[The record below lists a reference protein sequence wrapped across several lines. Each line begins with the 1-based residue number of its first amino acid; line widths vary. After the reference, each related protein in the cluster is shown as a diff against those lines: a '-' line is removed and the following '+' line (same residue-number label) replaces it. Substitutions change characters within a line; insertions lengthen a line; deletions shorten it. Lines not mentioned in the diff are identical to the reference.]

1 MKKKLGVII
10 TLLTLCICLMTP
22 QMHAQAASGKTTI
35 AVSSGSI
42 NIGQTVTV
50 TAKALSAS
58 GDSAYAN
65 MVLTYDAG
73 ILEFVSCTAT
83 YGGGGGSISVANDS
97 FSVTLKAISAGKA
110 SISLSATDG
119 VIFSTAEELDSMAG
133 SSTSVT
139 VNNEAAGSSTGNN
152 SSAGTTGG
160 NSAGTGSNNNTGSNT
175 NTAALSADN
184 SLKALTISPGTLSP
198 AFKGSTTKY
207 TATVDNSV
215 TSIAVS
221 ATPVNEKAT
230 IESVTGNTNLAVGA
244 NVVKI
249 VVKAENGTTA
259 TYKITVT
266 RQAAGNAGTT
276 GCETTTTGG
285 ENGDSENGDAETP
298 EDTEEVP
305 ATETPA
311 SQADVVINDT
321 TYHISDSF
329 TEEQIPADFT
339 EATVQFRGTEC
350 RGLTFNKGTISL
362 IYLETDNVDSTIGRF
377 FIYDETRDVVYDFMK
392 FTSGESSY
400 VIPLLAPLD
409 SVLPDSYVQVSLQMP
424 ESTVMTAY
432 QLPAAEGEEASDFYV
447 FYAVNQDGTEGWYQ
461 YDAAEGTY
469 QRVNGNITET
479 ADSSSDDLAEL
490 QSEYDELSRKYKD
503 AKSFSRNMIAVIIF
517 VLAVAV
523 VIGLNIIFFGRK
535 KKGKDELIEDDNVEL
550 EDAEYDEDTDED
562 LDEDE
567 VEDTENDKKHF
578 FGKFHGLRKKRN
590 NADDF
595 LMDEDEDFSENQIKK
610 NSTQADITIIGTQPE
625 ISQEKTIDLVLDEP
639 SQEKTKKAEK
649 IESERAKVKETKDAE
664 DDDYFDDEE
673 EYIEE
678 EHPINR
684 AYREWN
690 DYEDEFPAPVKK
702 TVTEQTSEKKSSEEN
717 QKTQPEK
724 NETSV
729 KKEKGLEVFDLND
742 L

>member
-22 QMHAQAASGKTTI
+22 QMHAKAASGKTTI
-35 AVSSGSI
+35 AVSAGSL

-65 MVLTYDAG
+65 MVLTYDAD
-73 ILEFVSCTAT
+73 ILEFVSCNAT
-83 YGGGGGSISVANDS
+83 YGGGGGSISVASDS
-97 FSVTLKAISAGKA
+97 FSVTLKAIAAGKA

-139 VNNEAAGSSTGNN
+139 VKNEAAG
-152 SSAGTTGG
+152 G
-160 NSAGTGSNNNTGSNT
+160 NSTNNGSSGSNGNAGNGSSSGTGSNNNTGSNT

-207 TATVDNSV
+207 TAAVDNSV

-230 IESVTGNTNLAVGA
+230 VESVTGNTNLAVGA

-266 RQAAGNAGTT
+266 RQAAGTT
-276 GCETTTTGG
+276 GSETTTTGG
-285 ENGDSENGDAETP
+285 ENGDDGNGDSETP
-298 EDTEEVP
+298 EDTEEVDT
-305 ATETPA
+305 TETPVSA
-311 SQADVVINDT
+311 ADVVINNT
-321 TYHISDSF
+321 TYHIADNF

-339 EATVQFRGTEC
+339 EATVNFRGTEC
-350 RGLTFNKGTISL
+350 RGLTFDKGTISL
-362 IYLETDNVDSTIGRF
+362 IYLETDNVDATTGRF

-392 FTSGESSY
+392 FTAGESSY

-409 SVLPDSYVQVSLQMP
+409 SVLPESYVQVSLQMP
-424 ESTVMTAY
+424 ENTVMTAY
-432 QLPAAEGEEASDFYV
+432 QLPVEDGEEASDFYI
-447 FYAVNQDGTEGWYQ
+447 FYGVNQDGTEGWYQ

-479 ADSSSDDLAEL
+479 ADSSSDDLAAL
-490 QSEYDELSRKYKD
+490 QSQYDELSKKYKD
-503 AKSFSRNMIAVIIF
+503 AKSFSRNMIAVLIF
-517 VLAVAV
+517 VLAIAV
-523 VIGLNIIFFGRK
+523 VIILNIMLFGRK
-535 KKGKDELIEDDNVEL
+535 KKGKDELLEDDNVEL
-550 EDAEYDEDTDED
+550 EDAEYDEDI
-562 LDEDE
+562 DEDE
-567 VEDTENDKKHF
+567 VEDTETDKKPL
-578 FGKFHGLRKKRN
+578 FGKFHGFRKKE
-590 NADDF
+590 DDS
-595 LMDEDEDFSENQIKK
+595 LLDEGD
-610 NSTQADITIIGTQPE
+610 E

-639 SQEKTKKAEK
+639 SQKKTKKAEK

-678 EHPINR
+678 DHPINR

-690 DYEDEFPAPVKK
+690 DYEDEIPAPVKK
-702 TVTEQTSEKKSSEEN
+702 TVTEQTSEQKSSEED

>member
-1 MKKKLGVII
+1 MESKMKKKLGVII

-22 QMHAQAASGKTTI
+22 QMHAKAASGKTTI
-35 AVSSGSI
+35 AVSAGSL

-73 ILEFVSCTAT
+73 ILEFVSCNAT
-83 YGGGGGSISVANDS
+83 YGGGGGSISVASDS
-97 FSVTLKAISAGKA
+97 FSVTLKAIAAGKA

-139 VNNEAAGSSTGNN
+139 VKNEAAG
-152 SSAGTTGG
+152 G
-160 NSAGTGSNNNTGSNT
+160 NSTNNGSSGSNGNAGNGSSSGTGSNNNTGSNT

-244 NVVKI
+244 NVVQI

-266 RQAAGNAGTT
+266 RQAAGTT
-276 GCETTTTGG
+276 GSETTTTGG
-285 ENGDSENGDAETP
+285 ENGDDGNGDSETP
-298 EDTEEVP
+298 EDTEEVDT
-305 ATETPA
+305 TETPVSA
-311 SQADVVINDT
+311 ADVVINNT
-321 TYHISDSF
+321 TYHIADNF

-339 EATVQFRGTEC
+339 EATVNFRGAEC

-362 IYLETDNVDSTIGRF
+362 IYLETDNVDATTGRF

-392 FTSGESSY
+392 FTAGESSY

-409 SVLPDSYVQVSLQMP
+409 SVLPESYVQVSLQMP
-424 ESTVMTAY
+424 ENTVMTAY
-432 QLPAAEGEEASDFYV
+432 QLPVEDGEEASDFYI
-447 FYAVNQDGTEGWYQ
+447 FYGVNQDGTEGWYQ

-469 QRVNGNITET
+469 QRVNGNITEA
-479 ADSSSDDLAEL
+479 ADSSSDDLAAL
-490 QSEYDELSRKYKD
+490 QSEYDELSKKYKD

-517 VLAVAV
+517 VLAIAAV
-523 VIGLNIIFFGRK
+523 VILNIVLFGRK
-535 KKGKDELIEDDNVEL
+535 KKGKDELLEDDDSENE
-550 EDAEYDEDTDED
+550 ESEYESDE
-562 LDEDE
+562 EDE
-567 VEDTENDKKHF
+567 FVEKSPEAPMKNAEN
-578 FGKFHGLRKKRN
+578 
-590 NADDF
+590 
-595 LMDEDEDFSENQIKK
+595 
-610 NSTQADITIIGTQPE
+610 
-625 ISQEKTIDLVLDEP
+625 
-639 SQEKTKKAEK
+639 TKKASKAGQTARTNKAGKPKKAE
-649 IESERAKVKETKDAE
+649 ETEEAQEFEE
-664 DDDYFDDEE
+664 DEDDYFDDEE

-690 DYEDEFPAPVKK
+690 DYEDEIPSQSKK
-702 TVTEQTSEKKSSEEN
+702 PVTEETSEKESSTEN
-717 QKTQPEK
+717 VKMDEQQK
-724 NETSV
+724 NETSI
-729 KKEKGLEVFDLND
+729 KNEKGLEVFDLND

>member
-22 QMHAQAASGKTTI
+22 QMHAKAASGKTTI
-35 AVSSGSI
+35 AVSAGSL

-73 ILEFVSCTAT
+73 ILEFVSCNAT
-83 YGGGGGSISVANDS
+83 YGGGGGSISVASDS

-119 VIFSTAEELDSMAG
+119 VIYGTEEELDSMAG

-139 VNNEAAGSSTGNN
+139 VKNEAAGSNTGN
-152 SSAGTTGG
+152 
-160 NSAGTGSNNNTGSNT
+160 NNNTGSNT

-244 NVVKI
+244 NVVQI

-266 RQAAGNAGTT
+266 RQAAGTT
-276 GCETTTTGG
+276 GSETTTTGG
-285 ENGDSENGDAETP
+285 ENVDDGNGDSETP
-298 EDTEEVP
+298 EDTEEVDT
-305 ATETPA
+305 TETPVSA
-311 SQADVVINDT
+311 ADVVINNT
-321 TYHISDSF
+321 TYHIADNF

-339 EATVQFRGTEC
+339 EATVNFRGAEC

-362 IYLETDNVDSTIGRF
+362 IYLETDNVDATTGRF

-392 FTSGESSY
+392 FTAGESSY
-400 VIPLLAPLD
+400 AIPLLAPLD
-409 SVLPDSYVQVSLQMP
+409 SVLPESYVQVSLQMP
-424 ESTVMTAY
+424 ENTVMTAY
-432 QLPAAEGEEASDFYV
+432 QLPAEDGEEASDFYI
-447 FYAVNQDGTEGWYQ
+447 FYGVNQDGTEGWYQ

-479 ADSSSDDLAEL
+479 ADSSSDDLAAL
-490 QSEYDELSRKYKD
+490 QSEYDELSKKYKD
-503 AKSFSRNMIAVIIF
+503 AKSFSRNMIAVLIF
-517 VLAVAV
+517 VLAIAV
-523 VIGLNIIFFGRK
+523 VIILNIVLFGRK
-535 KKGKDELIEDDNVEL
+535 KKGKDELLEDDDSENE
-550 EDAEYDEDTDED
+550 ESEYESDE
-562 LDEDE
+562 EDE
-567 VEDTENDKKHF
+567 FVEKSPEAPMKNAEN
-578 FGKFHGLRKKRN
+578 
-590 NADDF
+590 
-595 LMDEDEDFSENQIKK
+595 
-610 NSTQADITIIGTQPE
+610 
-625 ISQEKTIDLVLDEP
+625 
-639 SQEKTKKAEK
+639 TKKASKAGQTARTNKAGKPKKAE
-649 IESERAKVKETKDAE
+649 ETEEAQEFEE
-664 DDDYFDDEE
+664 DEDDYFDDEE

-690 DYEDEFPAPVKK
+690 DYEDEIPSPSKK
-702 TVTEQTSEKKSSEEN
+702 PVTEEMSEKKSPIEN
-717 QKTQPEK
+717 EKMDVPQK
-724 NETSV
+724 NE
-729 KKEKGLEVFDLND
+729 KGMEVFDLND

>member
-22 QMHAQAASGKTTI
+22 QMHVQAASGKTTI
-35 AVSSGSI
+35 AVSASSL

-50 TAKALSAS
+50 TAKALGAS
-58 GDSAYAN
+58 GESAYAN
-65 MVLTYDAG
+65 MVLTYDAS

-97 FSVTLKAISAGKA
+97 FSVTLKAIAAGKA
-110 SISLSATDG
+110 SLSLSATDG
-119 VIFSTAEELDSMAG
+119 VIFSTAEELESMAG

-139 VNNEAAGSSTGNN
+139 VNNEASE
-152 SSAGTTGG
+152 
-160 NSAGTGSNNNTGSNT
+160 
-175 NTAALSADN
+175 SADN

-244 NVVKI
+244 NVVQI

-266 RQAAGNAGTT
+266 RQAAGTT
-276 GCETTTTGG
+276 GSETTATGG
-285 ENGDSENGDAETP
+285 ENGDDGNGDSETP
-298 EDTEEVP
+298 EDTEEVDT
-305 ATETPA
+305 TETQVSA
-311 SQADVVINDT
+311 ADVVINNT
-321 TYHISDSF
+321 TYHIADNF
-329 TEEQIPADFT
+329 TEEQIPADFI
-339 EATVQFRGTEC
+339 EATVNFRGTEC
-350 RGLTFNKGTISL
+350 RGLTFDKGTISL
-362 IYLETDNVDSTIGRF
+362 IYLETDNVDATTGRF

-392 FTSGESSY
+392 FTAGESSY

-409 SVLPDSYVQVSLQMP
+409 SVLPESYVQVSLQMP
-424 ESTVMTAY
+424 ENTVMTAY
-432 QLPAAEGEEASDFYV
+432 QLPVEDGEEASDFYI
-447 FYAVNQDGTEGWYQ
+447 FYGVNQDGTEGWYQ

-479 ADSSSDDLAEL
+479 ADSSSDDLAAL
-490 QSEYDELSRKYKD
+490 QSEYDELSKKYKD
-503 AKSFSRNMIAVIIF
+503 AKSFSRNMIAVLIF
-517 VLAVAV
+517 VLAIAV
-523 VIGLNIIFFGRK
+523 VIILNIVLFGRK
-535 KKGKDELIEDDNVEL
+535 KKGKDELLDDDDSENE
-550 EDAEYDEDTDED
+550 ESEYESDE
-562 LDEDE
+562 EDE
-567 VEDTENDKKHF
+567 FVEKAPEAPMKNAEN
-578 FGKFHGLRKKRN
+578 
-590 NADDF
+590 
-595 LMDEDEDFSENQIKK
+595 
-610 NSTQADITIIGTQPE
+610 
-625 ISQEKTIDLVLDEP
+625 
-639 SQEKTKKAEK
+639 TKKASKAGQTARTNKAGKPKKAE
-649 IESERAKVKETKDAE
+649 ETEEAQEFEE
-664 DDDYFDDEE
+664 DEDDYFDDEE

-690 DYEDEFPAPVKK
+690 DYEDEIPSPSKK
-702 TVTEQTSEKKSSEEN
+702 PVTEETSEKESSTEN
-717 QKTQPEK
+717 VKMDVPQK

-729 KKEKGLEVFDLND
+729 KNEKGMEVFDLND

>member
-22 QMHAQAASGKTTI
+22 QMHAKAASGKTTI
-35 AVSSGSI
+35 AVSVGSL

-73 ILEFVSCTAT
+73 ILEFVSCNAT
-83 YGGGGGSISVANDS
+83 YGGGGGSISVASDS

-119 VIFSTAEELDSMAG
+119 VIYGTEEELDSMAG

-139 VNNEAAGSSTGNN
+139 VKNEAAGSNTGN
-152 SSAGTTGG
+152 
-160 NSAGTGSNNNTGSNT
+160 NNNTGSNT

-266 RQAAGNAGTT
+266 RQAAGTT
-276 GCETTTTGG
+276 GSETTTTGG
-285 ENGDSENGDAETP
+285 ENGDDGNGDSETP
-298 EDTEEVP
+298 EDTEEVDT
-305 ATETPA
+305 TETPVSA
-311 SQADVVINDT
+311 ADVVINNT
-321 TYHISDSF
+321 TYHIADNF

-339 EATVQFRGTEC
+339 EATVNFRGTEC
-350 RGLTFNKGTISL
+350 RGLTFDKGTISL
-362 IYLETDNVDSTIGRF
+362 IYLETDNVDATTGRF

-392 FTSGESSY
+392 FTAGESSY

-409 SVLPDSYVQVSLQMP
+409 SVLPESYVQVSLQMP
-424 ESTVMTAY
+424 ENTVMTAY
-432 QLPAAEGEEASDFYV
+432 QLPVEDGEEASDFYI
-447 FYAVNQDGTEGWYQ
+447 FYGVNQDGTEGWYQ

-479 ADSSSDDLAEL
+479 ADSSSDDLAAL
-490 QSEYDELSRKYKD
+490 QSEYDELSKKYKD
-503 AKSFSRNMIAVIIF
+503 AKSFSRNMIAVLIF
-517 VLAVAV
+517 VLAIAV
-523 VIGLNIIFFGRK
+523 VIILNIVLFGRK
-535 KKGKDELIEDDNVEL
+535 KKGKDELL
-550 EDAEYDEDTDED
+550 EDNDSENEESEYESDE
-562 LDEDE
+562 EDE
-567 VEDTENDKKHF
+567 FVEKSPEAPMKNAEN
-578 FGKFHGLRKKRN
+578 
-590 NADDF
+590 
-595 LMDEDEDFSENQIKK
+595 
-610 NSTQADITIIGTQPE
+610 
-625 ISQEKTIDLVLDEP
+625 
-639 SQEKTKKAEK
+639 TKKASKAGQTARTNKAGKPKKAE
-649 IESERAKVKETKDAE
+649 ETEEAQEFEE
-664 DDDYFDDEE
+664 DEDDYFDDEE

-690 DYEDEFPAPVKK
+690 DYEDEIPSPSKK
-702 TVTEQTSEKKSSEEN
+702 PVTEEMSEKKSPIEN
-717 QKTQPEK
+717 EKMDVPQK
-724 NETSV
+724 NE
-729 KKEKGLEVFDLND
+729 KGMEVFDLND

>member
-22 QMHAQAASGKTTI
+22 QMHAKAASGKTTI
-35 AVSSGSI
+35 AVSAGSL

-73 ILEFVSCTAT
+73 ILEFVSCNAT
-83 YGGGGGSISVANDS
+83 YGGGGGSISVASDS

-119 VIFSTAEELDSMAG
+119 VIYGTEEELDSMAG
-133 SSTSVT
+133 SCTSVT
-139 VNNEAAGSSTGNN
+139 VKNEAAGSNTGN
-152 SSAGTTGG
+152 
-160 NSAGTGSNNNTGSNT
+160 NNNTGSNT

-266 RQAAGNAGTT
+266 RQAAGTT
-276 GCETTTTGG
+276 GSETTTTGG
-285 ENGDSENGDAETP
+285 ENGDDGNGDSETP
-298 EDTEEVP
+298 EDTEEVDT
-305 ATETPA
+305 TETPVSA
-311 SQADVVINDT
+311 ADVVINNT
-321 TYHISDSF
+321 TYHIADNF

-339 EATVQFRGTEC
+339 EATVNFRGTEC
-350 RGLTFNKGTISL
+350 RGLTFDKGTISL
-362 IYLETDNVDSTIGRF
+362 IYLETDNVDATTGRF

-392 FTSGESSY
+392 FTAGESSY

-409 SVLPDSYVQVSLQMP
+409 SVLPESYVQVSLQMP
-424 ESTVMTAY
+424 ENTVMTAY
-432 QLPAAEGEEASDFYV
+432 QLPVEDGEEASDFYI
-447 FYAVNQDGTEGWYQ
+447 FYGVNQDGTEGWYQ

-479 ADSSSDDLAEL
+479 ADSSSDDLAAL
-490 QSEYDELSRKYKD
+490 QSEYDELSKKYKD
-503 AKSFSRNMIAVIIF
+503 AKSFSRNMIAVLIF
-517 VLAVAV
+517 VLAIAV
-523 VIGLNIIFFGRK
+523 VIILNIVLFGRK
-535 KKGKDELIEDDNVEL
+535 KKGKDELL
-550 EDAEYDEDTDED
+550 EDNDSENEESEYESDE
-562 LDEDE
+562 EDE
-567 VEDTENDKKHF
+567 FVEKSPEAPMKNAEN
-578 FGKFHGLRKKRN
+578 
-590 NADDF
+590 
-595 LMDEDEDFSENQIKK
+595 
-610 NSTQADITIIGTQPE
+610 
-625 ISQEKTIDLVLDEP
+625 
-639 SQEKTKKAEK
+639 TKKASKAGQTARTNKAGKPKKAE
-649 IESERAKVKETKDAE
+649 ETEEAQEFEE
-664 DDDYFDDEE
+664 DEDDYFDDEE

-690 DYEDEFPAPVKK
+690 DYEDEIPSQSKK
-702 TVTEQTSEKKSSEEN
+702 PVTEETSEKESSTEN
-717 QKTQPEK
+717 VKMDEQQK
-724 NETSV
+724 NETSI
-729 KKEKGLEVFDLND
+729 KNEKRLEVFDLND

>member
-22 QMHAQAASGKTTI
+22 QMHAKAASGKTTI
-35 AVSSGSI
+35 AVSAGSL

-73 ILEFVSCTAT
+73 ILEFVSCNAT
-83 YGGGGGSISVANDS
+83 YGGGGGSISVASDS

-119 VIFSTAEELDSMAG
+119 VIYGTEEELDSMAG

-139 VNNEAAGSSTGNN
+139 VKNEAAGSNTGN
-152 SSAGTTGG
+152 
-160 NSAGTGSNNNTGSNT
+160 NNNTGSNT

-230 IESVTGNTNLAVGA
+230 VESVTGNTNLAIGA

-266 RQAAGNAGTT
+266 RQAAGTT
-276 GCETTTTGG
+276 GSETTTTGG
-285 ENGDSENGDAETP
+285 ENGDDGNGDSETP
-298 EDTEEVP
+298 EDTEEVD
-305 ATETPA
+305 ATETPVPA
-311 SQADVVINDT
+311 ADVVINNT
-321 TYHISDSF
+321 TYHIADNF

-339 EATVQFRGTEC
+339 EATVNFRGAEC

-362 IYLETDNVDSTIGRF
+362 IYLETDNVDATTGRF

-392 FTSGESSY
+392 FTAGESSY
-400 VIPLLAPLD
+400 AIPLLAPLD
-409 SVLPDSYVQVSLQMP
+409 SVLPESYVQVSLQMP
-424 ESTVMTAY
+424 ENTVMTAY
-432 QLPAAEGEEASDFYV
+432 QLPAEDGEEASDFYI
-447 FYAVNQDGTEGWYQ
+447 FYGVNQDGTEGWYQ

-479 ADSSSDDLAEL
+479 ADSSSDDLAAL
-490 QSEYDELSRKYKD
+490 QSEYDELSKKYKD

-517 VLAVAV
+517 VLAIAAV
-523 VIGLNIIFFGRK
+523 VILNIVLFGRK
-535 KKGKDELIEDDNVEL
+535 KKGKDELSEDNDPELDEPENEDDEANE
-550 EDAEYDEDTDED
+550 E
-562 LDEDE
+562 
-567 VEDTENDKKHF
+567 TETEKKPF
-578 FGKFHGLRKKRN
+578 LGKFHGFRKKEKN
-590 NADDF
+590 
-595 LMDEDEDFSENQIKK
+595 EDE
-610 NSTQADITIIGTQPE
+610 
-625 ISQEKTIDLVLDEP
+625 
-639 SQEKTKKAEK
+639 
-649 IESERAKVKETKDAE
+649 
-664 DDDYFDDEE
+664 DDYFDDEE

-690 DYEDEFPAPVKK
+690 DYEDEIPSTSEKS
-702 TVTEQTSEKKSSEEN
+702 VTEEKSEKKSSTEN
-717 QKTQPEK
+717 EKMDVPQK

-729 KKEKGLEVFDLND
+729 KNEKGMEVFDLND

>member
-22 QMHAQAASGKTTI
+22 QMHAKAASGKTTI
-35 AVSSGSI
+35 AVSAGSL

-73 ILEFVSCTAT
+73 ILEFVSCNAT
-83 YGGGGGSISVANDS
+83 YGGGGGSISVASDS
-97 FSVTLKAISAGKA
+97 FSVTLKAISAGKD

-119 VIFSTAEELDSMAG
+119 VIYGTEEELDSMAG

-139 VNNEAAGSSTGNN
+139 VKNEAAGSNTGN
-152 SSAGTTGG
+152 
-160 NSAGTGSNNNTGSNT
+160 NNNTGSNT

-244 NVVKI
+244 NVVQI

-266 RQAAGNAGTT
+266 RQAAGTT
-276 GCETTTTGG
+276 GSETTTTGG
-285 ENGDSENGDAETP
+285 ENGDDGNVDSETP
-298 EDTEEVP
+298 EDTEEVDT
-305 ATETPA
+305 TETPVSA
-311 SQADVVINDT
+311 ADVVINNT
-321 TYHISDSF
+321 TYHIADNF
-329 TEEQIPADFT
+329 TEEQIPSDFT
-339 EATVQFRGTEC
+339 EATVNFRGAEC

-362 IYLETDNVDSTIGRF
+362 IYLETDNVDATTGRF

-392 FTSGESSY
+392 FTAGESSY
-400 VIPLLAPLD
+400 AIPLLAPLD
-409 SVLPDSYVQVSLQMP
+409 SVLPESYVQVSLQMP
-424 ESTVMTAY
+424 ENTVMTAY
-432 QLPAAEGEEASDFYV
+432 QLPAEDGEEASDFYI
-447 FYAVNQDGTEGWYQ
+447 FYGVNQDGTEGWYQ

-479 ADSSSDDLAEL
+479 ADSSSDDLAAL
-490 QSEYDELSRKYKD
+490 QSEYDELSKKYKD
-503 AKSFSRNMIAVIIF
+503 AKSFSRNMIAVLIF
-517 VLAVAV
+517 VLAIAV
-523 VIGLNIIFFGRK
+523 VIILNIVLFGRK
-535 KKGKDELIEDDNVEL
+535 KKGKDELL
-550 EDAEYDEDTDED
+550 EDNDSENEESEYESDE
-562 LDEDE
+562 EDE
-567 VEDTENDKKHF
+567 FVEKSPEAPMKNAEN
-578 FGKFHGLRKKRN
+578 
-590 NADDF
+590 
-595 LMDEDEDFSENQIKK
+595 
-610 NSTQADITIIGTQPE
+610 
-625 ISQEKTIDLVLDEP
+625 
-639 SQEKTKKAEK
+639 TKKASKAGQTARTNKAGKPKKAE
-649 IESERAKVKETKDAE
+649 ETEEAQEFEE
-664 DDDYFDDEE
+664 DEDDYFDDEE

-690 DYEDEFPAPVKK
+690 DYEDEIPSPSKK
-702 TVTEQTSEKKSSEEN
+702 PVTEEMSEKKITYR
-717 QKTQPEK
+717 K
-724 NETSV
+724 
-729 KKEKGLEVFDLND
+729 
-742 L
+742 

>member
-22 QMHAQAASGKTTI
+22 QMHAKAASGKTTI
-35 AVSSGSI
+35 AVSAGSL

-73 ILEFVSCTAT
+73 ILEFVSCNAT
-83 YGGGGGSISVANDS
+83 YGGGGGSISVASDS

-119 VIFSTAEELDSMAG
+119 VIYGTEEELDSMAG

-139 VNNEAAGSSTGNN
+139 VKNEAAGSNTGNN
-152 SSAGTTGG
+152 SSAGNNGSSGSNG
-160 NSAGTGSNNNTGSNT
+160 NAGNGSSSGTGSNNNTGS

-244 NVVKI
+244 NVVQI

-266 RQAAGNAGTT
+266 RQAAGTT
-276 GCETTTTGG
+276 GSETTTTGG
-285 ENGDSENGDAETP
+285 ENGDDGNGDSETP
-298 EDTEEVP
+298 EDTEEVDT
-305 ATETPA
+305 TETPVSA
-311 SQADVVINDT
+311 ADVVINNT
-321 TYHISDSF
+321 TYHIADNF

-339 EATVQFRGTEC
+339 EATVNFRGTEC
-350 RGLTFNKGTISL
+350 RGLTFDKGTISL
-362 IYLETDNVDSTIGRF
+362 IYLETDNVDATTGRF

-392 FTSGESSY
+392 FTAGESSY

-409 SVLPDSYVQVSLQMP
+409 SVLPESYVQVSLQMP
-424 ESTVMTAY
+424 ENTVMTAY
-432 QLPAAEGEEASDFYV
+432 QLPVEDGEEASDFYI
-447 FYAVNQDGTEGWYQ
+447 FYGVNQDGTEGWYQ

-479 ADSSSDDLAEL
+479 ADSSSDDLAAL
-490 QSEYDELSRKYKD
+490 QSEYDELSKKYKD
-503 AKSFSRNMIAVIIF
+503 AKSFSRNMIAVLIF
-517 VLAVAV
+517 VLAIAV
-523 VIGLNIIFFGRK
+523 VIILNIVLFGRK
-535 KKGKDELIEDDNVEL
+535 KKGKDELLEDDNVEL
-550 EDAEYDEDTDED
+550 EDAEYDEDI
-562 LDEDE
+562 DEDE
-567 VEDTENDKKHF
+567 VEDTETDKKPL
-578 FGKFHGLRKKRN
+578 FGKFHGFRKKE
-590 NADDF
+590 DDS
-595 LMDEDEDFSENQIKK
+595 LLDEGD
-610 NSTQADITIIGTQPE
+610 E

-678 EHPINR
+678 DHPINR

-690 DYEDEFPAPVKK
+690 DYEDEIPAPVKK
-702 TVTEQTSEKKSSEEN
+702 TVTEQTSEQKSSEED

>member
-22 QMHAQAASGKTTI
+22 QMHAKAASGKTTI
-35 AVSSGSI
+35 AVSAGSL

-73 ILEFVSCTAT
+73 ILEFVSCNAT
-83 YGGGGGSISVANDS
+83 YGGGGGSISVASDS

-119 VIFSTAEELDSMAG
+119 VIYGTEEELDSMAG

-139 VNNEAAGSSTGNN
+139 VKNEAAGSNTGN
-152 SSAGTTGG
+152 
-160 NSAGTGSNNNTGSNT
+160 NNNTGSNT
-175 NTAALSADN
+175 NTADLSADN

-244 NVVKI
+244 NVVQI

-266 RQAAGNAGTT
+266 RQAAGTT
-276 GCETTTTGG
+276 GSETTTTGG
-285 ENGDSENGDAETP
+285 ENGDDGNVDSETP
-298 EDTEEVP
+298 EDTEEVDT
-305 ATETPA
+305 TETPVSA
-311 SQADVVINDT
+311 ADVVINNT
-321 TYHISDSF
+321 TYHIADNF
-329 TEEQIPADFT
+329 TEEQIPSDFT
-339 EATVQFRGTEC
+339 EATVNFRGAEC

-362 IYLETDNVDSTIGRF
+362 IYLETDNVDATTGRF

-392 FTSGESSY
+392 FTAGESSY
-400 VIPLLAPLD
+400 AIPLLAPLD
-409 SVLPDSYVQVSLQMP
+409 SVLPESYVQVSLQMP
-424 ESTVMTAY
+424 ENTVMTAY
-432 QLPAAEGEEASDFYV
+432 QLPAEDGEEASDFYI
-447 FYAVNQDGTEGWYQ
+447 FYGVNQDGTEGWYQ

-479 ADSSSDDLAEL
+479 ADSSSDDLAAL
-490 QSEYDELSRKYKD
+490 QGEYDELSKKYKD

-517 VLAVAV
+517 VLAIAV
-523 VIGLNIIFFGRK
+523 VIILNIVLFGRK
-535 KKGKDELIEDDNVEL
+535 KKGKDELLEDDDSENE
-550 EDAEYDEDTDED
+550 ESEYESDE
-562 LDEDE
+562 EDE
-567 VEDTENDKKHF
+567 FVEKSPEAPMKNAEN
-578 FGKFHGLRKKRN
+578 
-590 NADDF
+590 
-595 LMDEDEDFSENQIKK
+595 
-610 NSTQADITIIGTQPE
+610 
-625 ISQEKTIDLVLDEP
+625 
-639 SQEKTKKAEK
+639 TKKASKAGQTARTNKARKPKKAE
-649 IESERAKVKETKDAE
+649 ETEEAQEFEE
-664 DDDYFDDEE
+664 DEDDYFDDEE

-690 DYEDEFPAPVKK
+690 DYEDEIPSPSKK
-702 TVTEQTSEKKSSEEN
+702 PVTEEMSEKKSPIEN
-717 QKTQPEK
+717 EKMDVPQK
-724 NETSV
+724 NE
-729 KKEKGLEVFDLND
+729 KGMEVFDLND

>member
-22 QMHAQAASGKTTI
+22 QMHAKAASGKTTI
-35 AVSSGSI
+35 AVSAGSL

-73 ILEFVSCTAT
+73 ILEFVSCNAT
-83 YGGGGGSISVANDS
+83 YGGGGGSISVASDS

-119 VIFSTAEELDSMAG
+119 VIYGTEEELDSMAG

-139 VNNEAAGSSTGNN
+139 VKNEAAGSNTGN
-152 SSAGTTGG
+152 
-160 NSAGTGSNNNTGSNT
+160 NNNTGSNT

-244 NVVKI
+244 NVVQI

-266 RQAAGNAGTT
+266 RQAAGTT
-276 GCETTTTGG
+276 GSETTTTGG
-285 ENGDSENGDAETP
+285 ENGDDGNVDSETP
-298 EDTEEVP
+298 EDTEEVDT
-305 ATETPA
+305 TETPVSA
-311 SQADVVINDT
+311 ADVVINNT
-321 TYHISDSF
+321 TYHIADNF
-329 TEEQIPADFT
+329 TEEQIPSDFT
-339 EATVQFRGTEC
+339 EATVNFRGAEC

-362 IYLETDNVDSTIGRF
+362 IYLETDNVDATTGRF

-392 FTSGESSY
+392 FTAGESSY
-400 VIPLLAPLD
+400 AIPLLAPLD
-409 SVLPDSYVQVSLQMP
+409 SVLPESYVQVSLQMP
-424 ESTVMTAY
+424 ENTVMTAY
-432 QLPAAEGEEASDFYV
+432 QLPAEDGEEASDFYI
-447 FYAVNQDGTEGWYQ
+447 FYGVNQDGTEGWYQ

-479 ADSSSDDLAEL
+479 ADSSSDDLAAL
-490 QSEYDELSRKYKD
+490 QSEYDELSKKYKD
-503 AKSFSRNMIAVIIF
+503 AKSFSRNMIAVLIF
-517 VLAVAV
+517 VLAIAV
-523 VIGLNIIFFGRK
+523 VIILNIVLFGRK
-535 KKGKDELIEDDNVEL
+535 KKGKDELL
-550 EDAEYDEDTDED
+550 EDNDSENEESEYESDE
-562 LDEDE
+562 EDE
-567 VEDTENDKKHF
+567 FVEKSPEAPMKNAEN
-578 FGKFHGLRKKRN
+578 
-590 NADDF
+590 
-595 LMDEDEDFSENQIKK
+595 
-610 NSTQADITIIGTQPE
+610 
-625 ISQEKTIDLVLDEP
+625 
-639 SQEKTKKAEK
+639 TKKASKAGQTARTNKAGKPKKAE
-649 IESERAKVKETKDAE
+649 ETEEAQEFEE
-664 DDDYFDDEE
+664 DEDDYFDDEE

-690 DYEDEFPAPVKK
+690 DYEDEIPSPSKK
-702 TVTEQTSEKKSSEEN
+702 PVTEEMSEKKSPIEN
-717 QKTQPEK
+717 EKIDVPQK
-724 NETSV
+724 NE
-729 KKEKGLEVFDLND
+729 KGMEVFDLND

>member
-22 QMHAQAASGKTTI
+22 QMHAKAASGKTTI
-35 AVSSGSI
+35 AVSAGSL

-73 ILEFVSCTAT
+73 ILEFVSCNAT
-83 YGGGGGSISVANDS
+83 YGGGGGSISVASDS

-119 VIFSTAEELDSMAG
+119 VIYGTEEELDSMAG

-139 VNNEAAGSSTGNN
+139 VKNEAAGSNTGNN
-152 SSAGTTGG
+152 S
-160 NSAGTGSNNNTGSNT
+160 NTGSNT

-244 NVVKI
+244 NVVQI

-266 RQAAGNAGTT
+266 RQAAGTT
-276 GCETTTTGG
+276 GSETTTTG
-285 ENGDSENGDAETP
+285 SENGDDGNGDSETP
-298 EDTEEVP
+298 EDTEEVDT
-305 ATETPA
+305 TETPVSA
-311 SQADVVINDT
+311 ADVVINNT
-321 TYHISDSF
+321 TYHIADNF

-339 EATVQFRGTEC
+339 EATVHFRGTEC
-350 RGLTFNKGTISL
+350 RGLTFDKGTISL
-362 IYLETDNVDSTIGRF
+362 IYLETDNVDATTGRF

-392 FTSGESSY
+392 FTAGESSY

-409 SVLPDSYVQVSLQMP
+409 SVLPESYVQVSLQMP
-424 ESTVMTAY
+424 ENTVMTAY
-432 QLPAAEGEEASDFYV
+432 QLPVEDGEEASDFYI
-447 FYAVNQDGTEGWYQ
+447 FYGVNQDGTEGWYQ

-479 ADSSSDDLAEL
+479 ADSSSDDLAAL
-490 QSEYDELSRKYKD
+490 QSEYDELSKKYKD
-503 AKSFSRNMIAVIIF
+503 AKSFSRNMIAVLIF
-517 VLAVAV
+517 VLAIAV
-523 VIGLNIIFFGRK
+523 VIILNIVLFGRK
-535 KKGKDELIEDDNVEL
+535 KKGKDELLEDDDSENE
-550 EDAEYDEDTDED
+550 ESEYESDE
-562 LDEDE
+562 EDE
-567 VEDTENDKKHF
+567 FVEKSPEAPMKNAEN
-578 FGKFHGLRKKRN
+578 
-590 NADDF
+590 
-595 LMDEDEDFSENQIKK
+595 
-610 NSTQADITIIGTQPE
+610 
-625 ISQEKTIDLVLDEP
+625 
-639 SQEKTKKAEK
+639 TKKASKAGQTARTNKAGKPKKAE
-649 IESERAKVKETKDAE
+649 ETEEAQEFEE
-664 DDDYFDDEE
+664 DEDDYFDDEE

-690 DYEDEFPAPVKK
+690 DYEDEIPSQSKK
-702 TVTEQTSEKKSSEEN
+702 PVTEETSEKESSTEN
-717 QKTQPEK
+717 VKMDEQQK
-724 NETSV
+724 NETSI
-729 KKEKGLEVFDLND
+729 KNEKGLEVFDLND

>member
-22 QMHAQAASGKTTI
+22 QMHAKAASGKTTI
-35 AVSSGSI
+35 AVSAGSL

-73 ILEFVSCTAT
+73 ILEFVSCNAT
-83 YGGGGGSISVANDS
+83 YGGGGGSISVASDS

-119 VIFSTAEELDSMAG
+119 VIYGTEEELDSMAG

-139 VNNEAAGSSTGNN
+139 VKNEAAGSNTGNN
-152 SSAGTTGG
+152 S
-160 NSAGTGSNNNTGSNT
+160 NTGSNT

-244 NVVKI
+244 NVVQI

-266 RQAAGNAGTT
+266 RQAAGTT
-276 GCETTTTGG
+276 GSETTTTGG
-285 ENGDSENGDAETP
+285 ENVDDGNGDSETP
-298 EDTEEVP
+298 EDTEEVDT
-305 ATETPA
+305 TETPVSA
-311 SQADVVINDT
+311 ADVVINNT
-321 TYHISDSF
+321 TYHIADNF
-329 TEEQIPADFT
+329 TEEQIPSDFT
-339 EATVQFRGTEC
+339 EATVNFRGAEC

-362 IYLETDNVDSTIGRF
+362 IYLETDNVDATTGRF

-392 FTSGESSY
+392 FTAGESSY
-400 VIPLLAPLD
+400 AIPLLAPLD
-409 SVLPDSYVQVSLQMP
+409 SVLPESYVQVSLQMP
-424 ESTVMTAY
+424 ENTVMTAY
-432 QLPAAEGEEASDFYV
+432 QLPAEDGEEASDFYI
-447 FYAVNQDGTEGWYQ
+447 FYGVNQDGTEGWYQ

-479 ADSSSDDLAEL
+479 ADSSSDDLAAL
-490 QSEYDELSRKYKD
+490 QSEYDELSKKYKD
-503 AKSFSRNMIAVIIF
+503 AKSFSRNMIAVLIF
-517 VLAVAV
+517 VLAIAV
-523 VIGLNIIFFGRK
+523 VIILNIVLFGRK
-535 KKGKDELIEDDNVEL
+535 KKGKDELL
-550 EDAEYDEDTDED
+550 EDNDSENEESEYESDE
-562 LDEDE
+562 EDE
-567 VEDTENDKKHF
+567 FVEKSPEAPMKNAEN
-578 FGKFHGLRKKRN
+578 
-590 NADDF
+590 
-595 LMDEDEDFSENQIKK
+595 
-610 NSTQADITIIGTQPE
+610 
-625 ISQEKTIDLVLDEP
+625 
-639 SQEKTKKAEK
+639 TKKASKAGQTARTNKAGKPKKAE
-649 IESERAKVKETKDAE
+649 ETEEAQEFEE
-664 DDDYFDDEE
+664 DEDDYFDDEE

-690 DYEDEFPAPVKK
+690 DYEDEIPSQSKK
-702 TVTEQTSEKKSSEEN
+702 PVTEETSEKESSTEN
-717 QKTQPEK
+717 VKMDEQQK
-724 NETSV
+724 NETSI
-729 KKEKGLEVFDLND
+729 KNEKGLEVFDLND

>member
-22 QMHAQAASGKTTI
+22 QMHAKAASGKTTI
-35 AVSSGSI
+35 AVSAGSL

-73 ILEFVSCTAT
+73 ILEFVSCNAT
-83 YGGGGGSISVANDS
+83 YGGGGGSISVASDS

-119 VIFSTAEELDSMAG
+119 VIYGTEEELDSMAG

-139 VNNEAAGSSTGNN
+139 VKNEAAGSNTGN
-152 SSAGTTGG
+152 
-160 NSAGTGSNNNTGSNT
+160 NNNTGSNT

-244 NVVKI
+244 NVVQI

-266 RQAAGNAGTT
+266 RQAAGTT
-276 GCETTTTGG
+276 GSETTTTGG
-285 ENGDSENGDAETP
+285 ENGDDGNVDSETP
-298 EDTEEVP
+298 EDTEEVDT
-305 ATETPA
+305 TETPVSA
-311 SQADVVINDT
+311 ADVVINNT
-321 TYHISDSF
+321 TYHIADNF

-339 EATVQFRGTEC
+339 EATVNFRGTEC
-350 RGLTFNKGTISL
+350 RGLTFDKGTISL
-362 IYLETDNVDSTIGRF
+362 IYLETDNVDATTGRF

-392 FTSGESSY
+392 FTAGESSY

-409 SVLPDSYVQVSLQMP
+409 SVLPESYVQVSLQMP
-424 ESTVMTAY
+424 ENTVMTAY
-432 QLPAAEGEEASDFYV
+432 QLPAEDGEEASDFYI
-447 FYAVNQDGTEGWYQ
+447 FYGVNQDGTEGWYQ

-479 ADSSSDDLAEL
+479 ADSSSDDLAAL
-490 QSEYDELSRKYKD
+490 QSEYDELSKKYKD
-503 AKSFSRNMIAVIIF
+503 AKSFSRNMIAVLIF
-517 VLAVAV
+517 VLAIAV
-523 VIGLNIIFFGRK
+523 VIILNIVLFGRK
-535 KKGKDELIEDDNVEL
+535 KKGKDELL
-550 EDAEYDEDTDED
+550 EDNDSENEESEYESDE
-562 LDEDE
+562 EDE
-567 VEDTENDKKHF
+567 FVEKSPEAPMKNAEN
-578 FGKFHGLRKKRN
+578 
-590 NADDF
+590 
-595 LMDEDEDFSENQIKK
+595 
-610 NSTQADITIIGTQPE
+610 
-625 ISQEKTIDLVLDEP
+625 
-639 SQEKTKKAEK
+639 TKKASKAGQTARTNKAGKPKKAE
-649 IESERAKVKETKDAE
+649 ETEEAQEFEE
-664 DDDYFDDEE
+664 DEDDYFDDEE

-690 DYEDEFPAPVKK
+690 DYEDEIPAPVKK
-702 TVTEQTSEKKSSEEN
+702 TVTEQTSEQKSSEED

-729 KKEKGLEVFDLND
+729 KNEKGMEVFDLND

>member
-22 QMHAQAASGKTTI
+22 QMHAKAASGKTTI
-35 AVSSGSI
+35 AVSAGSL

-73 ILEFVSCTAT
+73 ILEFVSCNAT
-83 YGGGGGSISVANDS
+83 YGGGGGSISVASDS

-119 VIFSTAEELDSMAG
+119 VIYGTEEELDSMAG

-139 VNNEAAGSSTGNN
+139 VKNEAAGSNTGN
-152 SSAGTTGG
+152 
-160 NSAGTGSNNNTGSNT
+160 NNNTGSNT

-244 NVVKI
+244 NVVQI

-266 RQAAGNAGTT
+266 RQAAGTT
-276 GCETTTTGG
+276 GSETTTTGG
-285 ENGDSENGDAETP
+285 ENGDDGNGDSETP
-298 EDTEEVP
+298 EDTEEVDT
-305 ATETPA
+305 TETPVSA
-311 SQADVVINDT
+311 ADVVINNT
-321 TYHISDSF
+321 TYHIADNF

-339 EATVQFRGTEC
+339 EATVNFRGTEC
-350 RGLTFNKGTISL
+350 RGLTFDKGTISL
-362 IYLETDNVDSTIGRF
+362 IYLETDNVDATTGRF

-392 FTSGESSY
+392 FTAGESSY

-409 SVLPDSYVQVSLQMP
+409 SVLPESYVQVSLQMP
-424 ESTVMTAY
+424 ENTVMTAY
-432 QLPAAEGEEASDFYV
+432 QLPVEDGEEASDFYI
-447 FYAVNQDGTEGWYQ
+447 FYGVNQDGTEGWYQ

-479 ADSSSDDLAEL
+479 ADSSSDDLAAL
-490 QSEYDELSRKYKD
+490 QSEYDELSKKYKD
-503 AKSFSRNMIAVIIF
+503 AKSFSRNMIAVLIF
-517 VLAVAV
+517 VLAIAV
-523 VIGLNIIFFGRK
+523 VIILNIVLFGRK
-535 KKGKDELIEDDNVEL
+535 KKGKDELLEDDNVEL
-550 EDAEYDEDTDED
+550 EDAEYDEDI
-562 LDEDE
+562 DEDE
-567 VEDTENDKKHF
+567 VEDTETDKKPL
-578 FGKFHGLRKKRN
+578 FGKFHGFRKKE
-590 NADDF
+590 DDS
-595 LMDEDEDFSENQIKK
+595 LLDEGD
-610 NSTQADITIIGTQPE
+610 E

-678 EHPINR
+678 DHPINR

-690 DYEDEFPAPVKK
+690 DYEDEIPSPSKK
-702 TVTEQTSEKKSSEEN
+702 PVTEEMSEKKSPIEN
-717 QKTQPEK
+717 EKMDVPQK
-724 NETSV
+724 NE
-729 KKEKGLEVFDLND
+729 KGMEVFDLND

>member
-10 TLLTLCICLMTP
+10 TLLTLCICFMTP
-22 QMHAQAASGKTTI
+22 QMHAKAASGKTTI
-35 AVSSGSI
+35 AVSASSL

-73 ILEFVSCTAT
+73 ILEFVSCNAT
-83 YGGGGGSISVANDS
+83 YGGGGGSISVASDS
-97 FSVTLKAISAGKA
+97 FSVTLKAIAAGKA

-139 VNNEAAGSSTGNN
+139 VKNEAAGSNTGNN
-152 SSAGTTGG
+152 SSAGNNGSSGSNG
-160 NSAGTGSNNNTGSNT
+160 NAGNGSSSGTGSNNNTGSNT

-207 TATVDNSV
+207 TAAVDNSV

-230 IESVTGNTNLAVGA
+230 VESVTGNTNLAVGA

-276 GCETTTTGG
+276 GGETTTTGG

-305 ATETPA
+305 ATEAPA
-311 SQADVVINDT
+311 SQAEVVINDT
-321 TYHISDSF
+321 AYHISDSF

-339 EATVQFRGTEC
+339 EATVNFRGTEC
-350 RGLTFNKGTISL
+350 RGLTFDKGTISL
-362 IYLETDNVDSTIGRF
+362 IYLETDNVDATTGRF

-392 FTSGESSY
+392 FTAGESSY

-409 SVLPDSYVQVSLQMP
+409 SVLPESYVQVSLQMP
-424 ESTVMTAY
+424 ENTVMTAY
-432 QLPAAEGEEASDFYV
+432 QLPVEDGEEASDFYI
-447 FYAVNQDGTEGWYQ
+447 FYGVNQDGTEGWYQ

-479 ADSSSDDLAEL
+479 ADSSSDDLAAL
-490 QSEYDELSRKYKD
+490 QSEYDELSKKYKD
-503 AKSFSRNMIAVIIF
+503 AKSFSRNMIAVLIF
-517 VLAVAV
+517 VLAIAV
-523 VIGLNIIFFGRK
+523 VVILNIMLFGRK
-535 KKGKDELIEDDNVEL
+535 KKGKDELSEDDNVEL
-550 EDAEYDEDTDED
+550 EDAEYDEDI
-562 LDEDE
+562 DEDE
-567 VEDTENDKKHF
+567 VEDTETDKKPL
-578 FGKFHGLRKKRN
+578 FGKFHGFRKKE
-590 NADDF
+590 DDS
-595 LMDEDEDFSENQIKK
+595 LLDEGD
-610 NSTQADITIIGTQPE
+610 E

-639 SQEKTKKAEK
+639 SQKKTKKAEK

-678 EHPINR
+678 DHPINR

-690 DYEDEFPAPVKK
+690 DYEDEIPTPVKK
-702 TVTEQTSEKKSSEEN
+702 TVTEQTSEQKSSEED

>member
-22 QMHAQAASGKTTI
+22 QMHAKAASGKTTI
-35 AVSSGSI
+35 AVSASSL

-73 ILEFVSCTAT
+73 ILEFVSCNAT
-83 YGGGGGSISVANDS
+83 YGGGGGSISVASDS

-119 VIFSTAEELDSMAG
+119 VIYGTEEELDSMAG

-139 VNNEAAGSSTGNN
+139 VKNEAAGSNGNAGN
-152 SSAGTTGG
+152 GSS
-160 NSAGTGSNNNTGSNT
+160 SGTGSNNNTGS

-244 NVVKI
+244 NVVQI

-266 RQAAGNAGTT
+266 RQATGTT
-276 GCETTTTGG
+276 GSETTTTGG
-285 ENGDSENGDAETP
+285 ENGDSGNSDDGNDDSGDP
-298 EDTEEVP
+298 GDTEEVD
-305 ATETPA
+305 ATETPVPA
-311 SQADVVINDT
+311 ADVVINNT
-321 TYHISDSF
+321 TYHIADNF

-339 EATVQFRGTEC
+339 ETTVNFRGTEC
-350 RGLTFNKGTISL
+350 RGLTFDKGTISL
-362 IYLETDNVDSTIGRF
+362 IYLETDNVDATTGRF

-392 FTSGESSY
+392 FTAGESSY

-409 SVLPDSYVQVSLQMP
+409 SVLPESYVQVSLQMP
-424 ESTVMTAY
+424 ENTVMTAY
-432 QLPAAEGEEASDFYV
+432 QLPVEDGEEASDFYI
-447 FYAVNQDGTEGWYQ
+447 FYGVNQDGTEGWYQ

-479 ADSSSDDLAEL
+479 ADSSSDDLAAL
-490 QSEYDELSRKYKD
+490 QSQYDELSKKYKD
-503 AKSFSRNMIAVIIF
+503 AKSFSRNMIAVLIF
-517 VLAVAV
+517 VLAIAV
-523 VIGLNIIFFGRK
+523 VIILNIMLFGRK
-535 KKGKDELIEDDNVEL
+535 KKGKDELSEDNDPELDEPENEDDEANE
-550 EDAEYDEDTDED
+550 E
-562 LDEDE
+562 
-567 VEDTENDKKHF
+567 TETEKKPF
-578 FGKFHGLRKKRN
+578 LGKFHGFRKKEKN
-590 NADDF
+590 
-595 LMDEDEDFSENQIKK
+595 EDE
-610 NSTQADITIIGTQPE
+610 
-625 ISQEKTIDLVLDEP
+625 
-639 SQEKTKKAEK
+639 
-649 IESERAKVKETKDAE
+649 
-664 DDDYFDDEE
+664 DDYFDDEE

-678 EHPINR
+678 DHPINR

-690 DYEDEFPAPVKK
+690 DYEDEIPSTSEKS
-702 TVTEQTSEKKSSEEN
+702 VTEEKSEKKSSTEN
-717 QKTQPEK
+717 EKMDVPQK

-729 KKEKGLEVFDLND
+729 KNEKGMEVFDLND

>member
-22 QMHAQAASGKTTI
+22 QMHAKAASGKTTI

-139 VNNEAAGSSTGNN
+139 VKNEAVGSS
-152 SSAGTTGG
+152 
-160 NSAGTGSNNNTGSNT
+160 TGSNNNTGSNT

-230 IESVTGNTNLAVGA
+230 VESVTGNTNLAVGA

-276 GCETTTTGG
+276 GGETTTTGG
-285 ENGDSENGDAETP
+285 ENGDGENGDAETP

-311 SQADVVINDT
+311 SQADVVISDT

-339 EATVQFRGTEC
+339 EAAVQFRGTEC

-392 FTSGESSY
+392 FTAGESSY

-578 FGKFHGLRKKRN
+578 FGKFHGLCKKRN

-625 ISQEKTIDLVLDEP
+625 IRQEKTIDLVLDEP

-690 DYEDEFPAPVKK
+690 DYEDEIPTPVKK
-702 TVTEQTSEKKSSEEN
+702 TVTEQTSEQKSSEED

>member
-22 QMHAQAASGKTTI
+22 QMHAKAASGKTTI
-35 AVSSGSI
+35 AVSAGSL

-73 ILEFVSCTAT
+73 ILEFVSCNAT
-83 YGGGGGSISVANDS
+83 YGGGGGSISVASDS

-119 VIFSTAEELDSMAG
+119 VIYGTEEELDSMAG

-139 VNNEAAGSSTGNN
+139 VKNEAAGSNTGN
-152 SSAGTTGG
+152 
-160 NSAGTGSNNNTGSNT
+160 NNNTGSNT

-244 NVVKI
+244 NVVQI

-266 RQAAGNAGTT
+266 RQAAGTT
-276 GCETTTTGG
+276 GSETTTTGG
-285 ENGDSENGDAETP
+285 ENGDDGNVDSETP
-298 EDTEEVP
+298 EDTEEVDT
-305 ATETPA
+305 TETPVSA
-311 SQADVVINDT
+311 ADVVINNT
-321 TYHISDSF
+321 TYHIADNF
-329 TEEQIPADFT
+329 TEEQIPSDFT
-339 EATVQFRGTEC
+339 EATVNFRGAEC

-362 IYLETDNVDSTIGRF
+362 IYLETDNVDATTGRF

-392 FTSGESSY
+392 FTAGESSY
-400 VIPLLAPLD
+400 AIPLLAPLD
-409 SVLPDSYVQVSLQMP
+409 SVLPESYVQVSLQMP
-424 ESTVMTAY
+424 ENTVMTAY
-432 QLPAAEGEEASDFYV
+432 QLPAEDGEEASDFYI
-447 FYAVNQDGTEGWYQ
+447 FYGVNQDGTEGWYQ

-479 ADSSSDDLAEL
+479 ADSSSDDLAAL
-490 QSEYDELSRKYKD
+490 QSEYDELSKKYKD
-503 AKSFSRNMIAVIIF
+503 AKSFSRNMIAVLIF
-517 VLAVAV
+517 VLAIAV
-523 VIGLNIIFFGRK
+523 VIILNIVLFGRK
-535 KKGKDELIEDDNVEL
+535 KKGKDELL
-550 EDAEYDEDTDED
+550 EDNDSENEESEYESDE
-562 LDEDE
+562 EDE
-567 VEDTENDKKHF
+567 FVEKSTEAPMK
-578 FGKFHGLRKKRN
+578 
-590 NADDF
+590 NA
-595 LMDEDEDFSENQIKK
+595 EN
-610 NSTQADITIIGTQPE
+610 
-625 ISQEKTIDLVLDEP
+625 
-639 SQEKTKKAEK
+639 TKKASKAGQTARTNKAGKPKKAE
-649 IESERAKVKETKDAE
+649 ETEEAQEFEE
-664 DDDYFDDEE
+664 DEDDYFDDEE

-690 DYEDEFPAPVKK
+690 DYEDEIPSPSKK
-702 TVTEQTSEKKSSEEN
+702 PVTEEMSEKKSPIEN
-717 QKTQPEK
+717 EKMDVPQK
-724 NETSV
+724 NE
-729 KKEKGLEVFDLND
+729 KGMEVFDLND

>member
-22 QMHAQAASGKTTI
+22 QMHAKAASGKTTI
-35 AVSSGSI
+35 AVSASSL

-50 TAKALSAS
+50 TAKAFSES
-58 GDSAYAN
+58 GDSAFAN

-73 ILEFVSCTAT
+73 ILEFVSCNTT

-97 FSVTLKAISAGKA
+97 FSVTLKAIAAGKA

-139 VNNEAAGSSTGNN
+139 VKNEAAGGNSTNNGGSGNNGNSGNNGSTGN
-152 SSAGTTGG
+152 
-160 NSAGTGSNNNTGSNT
+160 GSG
-175 NTAALSADN
+175 TAALSADN

-207 TATVDNSV
+207 TAAVDNSV

-221 ATPVNEKAT
+221 ATPVNEKAM
-230 IESVTGNTNLAVGA
+230 IESVTGNTNLAVGT

-266 RQAAGNAGTT
+266 RQAAGNSGSAAA
-276 GCETTTTGG
+276 TTGG
-285 ENGDSENGDAETP
+285 ENGDSGNGDDGNDDSGDP
-298 EDTEEVP
+298 GDTEEVD
-305 ATETPA
+305 ATETPVPA
-311 SQADVVINDT
+311 ADVVINNT
-321 TYHISDSF
+321 TYHIADNF

-339 EATVQFRGTEC
+339 ETTVNFRGAEC

-362 IYLETDNVDSTIGRF
+362 IYLETDNVDATTGRF
-377 FIYDETRDVVYDFMK
+377 FIYDETRDVIYDFMK
-392 FTSGESSY
+392 FTAGESSY
-400 VIPLLAPLD
+400 AIPLLAPLD
-409 SVLPDSYVQVSLQMP
+409 SVLPESYVQVSLQMP
-424 ESTVMTAY
+424 ENTVMTAY
-432 QLPAAEGEEASDFYV
+432 QLPAEDGEEASDFYI
-447 FYAVNQDGTEGWYQ
+447 FYGVNQDGTEGWYQ

-469 QRVNGNITET
+469 QRVNGNITES

-490 QSEYDELSRKYKD
+490 QSEYDELSKKYKD

-517 VLAVAV
+517 VLAIAV
-523 VIGLNIIFFGRK
+523 VVILNIMLFGRK
-535 KKGKDELIEDDNVEL
+535 KKGKDELLEDDNVEL
-550 EDAEYDEDTDED
+550 EDAEYDEDI
-562 LDEDE
+562 DEDE
-567 VEDTENDKKHF
+567 VEDTETDKKPL
-578 FGKFHGLRKKRN
+578 FGKFHGFRKKE
-590 NADDF
+590 DDS
-595 LMDEDEDFSENQIKK
+595 LLDEGD
-610 NSTQADITIIGTQPE
+610 E

-678 EHPINR
+678 DHPINR

-690 DYEDEFPAPVKK
+690 DYEDEFPTPVKK
-702 TVTEQTSEKKSSEEN
+702 TVTEQTSEQKSSDED
-717 QKTQPEK
+717 QKTQPQE

>member
-22 QMHAQAASGKTTI
+22 QMHAKAASGKTTI
-35 AVSSGSI
+35 AVSAGSL

-73 ILEFVSCTAT
+73 ILEFVSCNAT
-83 YGGGGGSISVANDS
+83 YGGGGGSISVASDS

-119 VIFSTAEELDSMAG
+119 VIYGTEEELDSMAG

-139 VNNEAAGSSTGNN
+139 VKNEAAGSNGNAGN
-152 SSAGTTGG
+152 GSS
-160 NSAGTGSNNNTGSNT
+160 SGTGSNNNTGS

-244 NVVKI
+244 NVVQI

-266 RQAAGNAGTT
+266 RQAAGTT
-276 GCETTTTGG
+276 GSETTTTGG
-285 ENGDSENGDAETP
+285 ENGDDGNGDSETP
-298 EDTEEVP
+298 EDTEEVD
-305 ATETPA
+305 ATETPVPA
-311 SQADVVINDT
+311 ADVVINNT
-321 TYHISDSF
+321 TYHIADNF

-339 EATVQFRGTEC
+339 EATVNFRGTEC
-350 RGLTFNKGTISL
+350 RGLTFDKGTISL
-362 IYLETDNVDSTIGRF
+362 IYLETDNVDATTGRF

-392 FTSGESSY
+392 FTAGESSY

-409 SVLPDSYVQVSLQMP
+409 SVLPESYVQVSLQMP
-424 ESTVMTAY
+424 ENTVMTAY
-432 QLPAAEGEEASDFYV
+432 QLPAEDGEEASDFYI
-447 FYAVNQDGTEGWYQ
+447 FYGVNQDGTEGWYQ

-479 ADSSSDDLAEL
+479 ADSSSDDLAAL
-490 QSEYDELSRKYKD
+490 QSEYDELSKKYKD

-517 VLAVAV
+517 VLAIAV
-523 VIGLNIIFFGRK
+523 VIILNIVLFGRK
-535 KKGKDELIEDDNVEL
+535 KKGKDELLEDDNVEL
-550 EDAEYDEDTDED
+550 EDAEYDEDI
-562 LDEDE
+562 DEDE
-567 VEDTENDKKHF
+567 VEDTETDKKPL
-578 FGKFHGLRKKRN
+578 FGKFHGFRKKE
-590 NADDF
+590 DDS
-595 LMDEDEDFSENQIKK
+595 LLDEGD
-610 NSTQADITIIGTQPE
+610 E

-664 DDDYFDDEE
+664 DDDYFDDED

-678 EHPINR
+678 DHPINR

-690 DYEDEFPAPVKK
+690 DYEDEIPAPVKK
-702 TVTEQTSEKKSSEEN
+702 TVTEQTSEQKSSEED

>member
-22 QMHAQAASGKTTI
+22 QMHAKAASGKTTI
-35 AVSSGSI
+35 AVSAGSL

-73 ILEFVSCTAT
+73 ILEFVSCNAT
-83 YGGGGGSISVANDS
+83 YGGGGGSISVASDS

-119 VIFSTAEELDSMAG
+119 VIYGTEEELDSMAG

-139 VNNEAAGSSTGNN
+139 VKNEAAGSNTGN
-152 SSAGTTGG
+152 
-160 NSAGTGSNNNTGSNT
+160 NNNTGSNT

-244 NVVKI
+244 NVVQI

-266 RQAAGNAGTT
+266 RQAAGTT
-276 GCETTTTGG
+276 GSETTTTGG
-285 ENGDSENGDAETP
+285 ENGDDGNGDSETP
-298 EDTEEVP
+298 EDTEEVDT
-305 ATETPA
+305 TETPVSA
-311 SQADVVINDT
+311 ADVVINNT
-321 TYHISDSF
+321 TYHIADNF

-339 EATVQFRGTEC
+339 EATVNFRGTEC
-350 RGLTFNKGTISL
+350 RGLTFDKGTISL
-362 IYLETDNVDSTIGRF
+362 IYLETDNVDATTGRF

-392 FTSGESSY
+392 FTAGESSY

-409 SVLPDSYVQVSLQMP
+409 SVLPESYVQVSLQMP
-424 ESTVMTAY
+424 ENTVMTAY
-432 QLPAAEGEEASDFYV
+432 QLPVEDGEEASDFYI
-447 FYAVNQDGTEGWYQ
+447 FYGVNQDGTEGWYQ

-479 ADSSSDDLAEL
+479 ADSSSDDLAAL
-490 QSEYDELSRKYKD
+490 QSEYDELSKKYKD

-517 VLAVAV
+517 VLAIAV
-523 VIGLNIIFFGRK
+523 VIILNIVLFGRK
-535 KKGKDELIEDDNVEL
+535 KKGKDELLEDDDSENE
-550 EDAEYDEDTDED
+550 ESEYESDE
-562 LDEDE
+562 EDE
-567 VEDTENDKKHF
+567 FVEKSPEAPMKNAEN
-578 FGKFHGLRKKRN
+578 
-590 NADDF
+590 
-595 LMDEDEDFSENQIKK
+595 
-610 NSTQADITIIGTQPE
+610 
-625 ISQEKTIDLVLDEP
+625 
-639 SQEKTKKAEK
+639 TKKASKAGQTARTNKARKPKKAE
-649 IESERAKVKETKDAE
+649 ETEEAQEFEE
-664 DDDYFDDEE
+664 DEDDYFDDEE

-690 DYEDEFPAPVKK
+690 DYEDEIPSPSKK
-702 TVTEQTSEKKSSEEN
+702 PVTEEMSEKKSPIEN
-717 QKTQPEK
+717 EKMDVPQK
-724 NETSV
+724 NE
-729 KKEKGLEVFDLND
+729 KGMEVFDLND

>member
-230 IESVTGNTNLAVGA
+230 VESVTGNTNLAVGA

-276 GCETTTTGG
+276 GGETTTTGG

-329 TEEQIPADFT
+329 TEEQITADFT

-479 ADSSSDDLAEL
+479 ADSSSDDLAAL
-490 QSEYDELSRKYKD
+490 QSEYDELSKKYKD

-517 VLAVAV
+517 VWAVAV

-678 EHPINR
+678 DHPINR

-702 TVTEQTSEKKSSEEN
+702 TVTEQTFEKKSSEEN

-729 KKEKGLEVFDLND
+729 KNEKGLEVFDLND

>member
-22 QMHAQAASGKTTI
+22 QMHAKAASGKTTI
-35 AVSSGSI
+35 AVSAGSL

-73 ILEFVSCTAT
+73 ILEFVSCNAT
-83 YGGGGGSISVANDS
+83 YGGGGGSISVASDS

-119 VIFSTAEELDSMAG
+119 VIYGTEEELDSMAG

-139 VNNEAAGSSTGNN
+139 VKNEAAGSNTGNN
-152 SSAGTTGG
+152 S
-160 NSAGTGSNNNTGSNT
+160 NTGSNT

-244 NVVKI
+244 NVVQI

-266 RQAAGNAGTT
+266 RQAAGTT
-276 GCETTTTGG
+276 GSETTTTGG
-285 ENGDSENGDAETP
+285 ENGDDGNVDSETP
-298 EDTEEVP
+298 EDTEEVDT
-305 ATETPA
+305 TETPVSA
-311 SQADVVINDT
+311 ADVVINNT
-321 TYHISDSF
+321 TYHIADNF
-329 TEEQIPADFT
+329 TEEQIPSDFT
-339 EATVQFRGTEC
+339 EATVNFRGAEC

-362 IYLETDNVDSTIGRF
+362 IYLETDNVDATTGRF

-392 FTSGESSY
+392 FTAGESSY
-400 VIPLLAPLD
+400 AIPLLAPLD
-409 SVLPDSYVQVSLQMP
+409 SVLPESYVQVSLQMP
-424 ESTVMTAY
+424 ENTVMTAY
-432 QLPAAEGEEASDFYV
+432 QLPAEDGEEASDFYI
-447 FYAVNQDGTEGWYQ
+447 FYGVNQDGTEGWYQ

-479 ADSSSDDLAEL
+479 ADSSSDDLAAL
-490 QSEYDELSRKYKD
+490 QSEYDELSKKYKD
-503 AKSFSRNMIAVIIF
+503 AKSFSRNMIAVLIF
-517 VLAVAV
+517 VLAIAV
-523 VIGLNIIFFGRK
+523 VIILNIVLFGRK
-535 KKGKDELIEDDNVEL
+535 KKGKDELL
-550 EDAEYDEDTDED
+550 EDNDSENEESEYESDE
-562 LDEDE
+562 EDE
-567 VEDTENDKKHF
+567 FVEKSPEAPMKNAEN
-578 FGKFHGLRKKRN
+578 
-590 NADDF
+590 
-595 LMDEDEDFSENQIKK
+595 
-610 NSTQADITIIGTQPE
+610 
-625 ISQEKTIDLVLDEP
+625 
-639 SQEKTKKAEK
+639 TKKA
-649 IESERAKVKETKDAE
+649 SKEGQTARTNKAGKPKKAE
-664 DDDYFDDEE
+664 ETEEAQEFEEDEDDYFDDEE

-690 DYEDEFPAPVKK
+690 DYEDEIPSQSKK
-702 TVTEQTSEKKSSEEN
+702 PVTEETSEKESSTEN
-717 QKTQPEK
+717 VKMDEQQK
-724 NETSV
+724 NETSI
-729 KKEKGLEVFDLND
+729 KNEKGLEVFDLND

>member
-22 QMHAQAASGKTTI
+22 QMHAKAASGKTTI
-35 AVSSGSI
+35 AVSAGSL

-73 ILEFVSCTAT
+73 ILEFVSCNAT
-83 YGGGGGSISVANDS
+83 YGGGGGSISVASDS

-119 VIFSTAEELDSMAG
+119 VIYGTEEELDSMAG

-139 VNNEAAGSSTGNN
+139 VKNEAAGSNTGN
-152 SSAGTTGG
+152 
-160 NSAGTGSNNNTGSNT
+160 NNNTGSNT

-244 NVVKI
+244 NVVQI

-266 RQAAGNAGTT
+266 RQAAGTT
-276 GCETTTTGG
+276 GSETTTTG
-285 ENGDSENGDAETP
+285 SENGDDGNGDSETP
-298 EDTEEVP
+298 EDTEEVDT
-305 ATETPA
+305 TETPVSA
-311 SQADVVINDT
+311 ADVVINNT
-321 TYHISDSF
+321 TYHIADNF

-339 EATVQFRGTEC
+339 EATVNFRGTEC
-350 RGLTFNKGTISL
+350 RGLTFDKGTISL
-362 IYLETDNVDSTIGRF
+362 IYLETDNVDATTGRF

-392 FTSGESSY
+392 FTAGESSY
-400 VIPLLAPLD
+400 AIPLLAPLD
-409 SVLPDSYVQVSLQMP
+409 SVLPESYVQVSLQMP
-424 ESTVMTAY
+424 ENTVMTAY
-432 QLPAAEGEEASDFYV
+432 QLPAEDGEEASDFYI
-447 FYAVNQDGTEGWYQ
+447 FYGVNQDGTEGWYQ

-479 ADSSSDDLAEL
+479 ADSSSDDLAAL
-490 QSEYDELSRKYKD
+490 QSEYDELSKKYKD
-503 AKSFSRNMIAVIIF
+503 AKSFSRNMIAVLIF
-517 VLAVAV
+517 VLAIAV
-523 VIGLNIIFFGRK
+523 VIILNIVLFGRK
-535 KKGKDELIEDDNVEL
+535 KKGKDELL
-550 EDAEYDEDTDED
+550 EDNDSENEESEYESDE
-562 LDEDE
+562 EDE
-567 VEDTENDKKHF
+567 FVEKSPEAPMKNAEN
-578 FGKFHGLRKKRN
+578 
-590 NADDF
+590 
-595 LMDEDEDFSENQIKK
+595 
-610 NSTQADITIIGTQPE
+610 
-625 ISQEKTIDLVLDEP
+625 
-639 SQEKTKKAEK
+639 TKKASKAGQTARTNKAGKPKKAE
-649 IESERAKVKETKDAE
+649 ETEEAQEFEE
-664 DDDYFDDEE
+664 DEDDYFDDEE

-690 DYEDEFPAPVKK
+690 DYEDEIPSPSKK
-702 TVTEQTSEKKSSEEN
+702 PVTEEMSEKKSPIEN
-717 QKTQPEK
+717 EKMDVPQK
-724 NETSV
+724 NE
-729 KKEKGLEVFDLND
+729 KGMEVFDLND

>member
-22 QMHAQAASGKTTI
+22 QMHAKAASGKTTI
-35 AVSSGSI
+35 AVSAGSL

-73 ILEFVSCTAT
+73 ILEFVSCNAT
-83 YGGGGGSISVANDS
+83 YGGGGGSISVASDS

-119 VIFSTAEELDSMAG
+119 VIYGTEEELDSMAG

-139 VNNEAAGSSTGNN
+139 VKNEAAGSNTGN
-152 SSAGTTGG
+152 
-160 NSAGTGSNNNTGSNT
+160 NNNTGSNT
-175 NTAALSADN
+175 NTAAFSADN

-244 NVVKI
+244 NVVQI

-266 RQAAGNAGTT
+266 RQAAGTT
-276 GCETTTTGG
+276 GSETTTTGG
-285 ENGDSENGDAETP
+285 ENGDDGNVDSETP
-298 EDTEEVP
+298 EDTEEVDT
-305 ATETPA
+305 TETPVSA
-311 SQADVVINDT
+311 ADVVINNT
-321 TYHISDSF
+321 TYHIADNF
-329 TEEQIPADFT
+329 TEEQIPSDFT
-339 EATVQFRGTEC
+339 EATVNFRGAEC

-362 IYLETDNVDSTIGRF
+362 IYLETDNVDATTGRF

-392 FTSGESSY
+392 FTAGESSY
-400 VIPLLAPLD
+400 AIPLLAPLD
-409 SVLPDSYVQVSLQMP
+409 SVLPESYVQVSMQMP
-424 ESTVMTAY
+424 ENTVMTAY
-432 QLPAAEGEEASDFYV
+432 QLPAEDGEEASDFYI
-447 FYAVNQDGTEGWYQ
+447 FYGVNQDGTEGWYQ

-479 ADSSSDDLAEL
+479 ADSSSDDLAAL
-490 QSEYDELSRKYKD
+490 QSEYDELSKKYKD
-503 AKSFSRNMIAVIIF
+503 AKSFSRNMIAVLIF
-517 VLAVAV
+517 VLAIAV
-523 VIGLNIIFFGRK
+523 VIILNIVLFGRK
-535 KKGKDELIEDDNVEL
+535 KKGKDELL
-550 EDAEYDEDTDED
+550 EDNDSENEESEYESDE
-562 LDEDE
+562 EDE
-567 VEDTENDKKHF
+567 FVEKSPEAPMKNAEN
-578 FGKFHGLRKKRN
+578 
-590 NADDF
+590 
-595 LMDEDEDFSENQIKK
+595 
-610 NSTQADITIIGTQPE
+610 
-625 ISQEKTIDLVLDEP
+625 
-639 SQEKTKKAEK
+639 TKKASKAGQTARTNKAGKPKKAE
-649 IESERAKVKETKDAE
+649 ETEEAQEFEE
-664 DDDYFDDEE
+664 DEDDYFDDEE

-690 DYEDEFPAPVKK
+690 DYEDEIPSPSKK
-702 TVTEQTSEKKSSEEN
+702 PVTEEMSEKKSPIEN
-717 QKTQPEK
+717 EKMDVPQK
-724 NETSV
+724 NE
-729 KKEKGLEVFDLND
+729 KGMEVFDLND

>member
-22 QMHAQAASGKTTI
+22 QMHAKAASGKTTI
-35 AVSSGSI
+35 AVSAGSL

-73 ILEFVSCTAT
+73 ILEFVSCNAT
-83 YGGGGGSISVANDS
+83 YGGGGGSISVASDS

-119 VIFSTAEELDSMAG
+119 VIYGTEEELDSMAG

-139 VNNEAAGSSTGNN
+139 VKNEAAG
-152 SSAGTTGG
+152 G
-160 NSAGTGSNNNTGSNT
+160 NSTNNGSSGSNGNAGNGSSSGTGSNNNTGSNT

-207 TATVDNSV
+207 TAAVDNSV

-230 IESVTGNTNLAVGA
+230 VESVTGNTNLAVGA

-266 RQAAGNAGTT
+266 RQAAGTT
-276 GCETTTTGG
+276 GSETTTTGG
-285 ENGDSENGDAETP
+285 ENGDDGNGDSETP
-298 EDTEEVP
+298 EDTEEVDT
-305 ATETPA
+305 TETPVSA
-311 SQADVVINDT
+311 ADVVINNT
-321 TYHISDSF
+321 THHIADNF

-339 EATVQFRGTEC
+339 EATVNFRGTEC
-350 RGLTFNKGTISL
+350 RGLTFDKGTISL
-362 IYLETDNVDSTIGRF
+362 IYLETDNVDATTGRF

-392 FTSGESSY
+392 FTAGESSY

-409 SVLPDSYVQVSLQMP
+409 SVLPESYVQVSLQMP
-424 ESTVMTAY
+424 ENTVMTAY
-432 QLPAAEGEEASDFYV
+432 QLPVEDGEEASDFYI
-447 FYAVNQDGTEGWYQ
+447 FYGVNQDGTEGWYQ

-479 ADSSSDDLAEL
+479 ADSSSDDLAAL
-490 QSEYDELSRKYKD
+490 QSQYDELSKKYKD
-503 AKSFSRNMIAVIIF
+503 AKSFSRNMIAVLIF
-517 VLAVAV
+517 VLAIAV
-523 VIGLNIIFFGRK
+523 VIILNIMLFGRK
-535 KKGKDELIEDDNVEL
+535 KKGKDELLEDDNVEL
-550 EDAEYDEDTDED
+550 EDAEYDEDI
-562 LDEDE
+562 DEDE
-567 VEDTENDKKHF
+567 VEDTETDKKPL
-578 FGKFHGLRKKRN
+578 FGKFHGFRKKE
-590 NADDF
+590 DDS
-595 LMDEDEDFSENQIKK
+595 LLDEGD
-610 NSTQADITIIGTQPE
+610 E

-639 SQEKTKKAEK
+639 SQKKTKKAEK

-678 EHPINR
+678 DHPINR

-690 DYEDEFPAPVKK
+690 DYEDEIPAPVKK
-702 TVTEQTSEKKSSEEN
+702 TVTEQTSEQKSSEED

>member
-22 QMHAQAASGKTTI
+22 QMHAKAASGKTTI
-35 AVSSGSI
+35 AVSAGSL

-73 ILEFVSCTAT
+73 ILEFVSCNAT
-83 YGGGGGSISVANDS
+83 YGGGGGSISVASDS

-119 VIFSTAEELDSMAG
+119 VIYGTEEELDSMAG

-139 VNNEAAGSSTGNN
+139 VKNEAAGSNTGN
-152 SSAGTTGG
+152 
-160 NSAGTGSNNNTGSNT
+160 NNNTGSNT

-244 NVVKI
+244 NVVQI

-266 RQAAGNAGTT
+266 RQAAGTT
-276 GCETTTTGG
+276 GSETTTTGG
-285 ENGDSENGDAETP
+285 ENGDDGNVDSETP
-298 EDTEEVP
+298 EDTEEVDT
-305 ATETPA
+305 TETPVSA
-311 SQADVVINDT
+311 ADVVINNT
-321 TYHISDSF
+321 TYHIADNF
-329 TEEQIPADFT
+329 TEEQIPSDFT
-339 EATVQFRGTEC
+339 EATVNFRGAEC

-362 IYLETDNVDSTIGRF
+362 IYLETDNVDATTGRF

-392 FTSGESSY
+392 FTAGESSY
-400 VIPLLAPLD
+400 AIPLLAPLD
-409 SVLPDSYVQVSLQMP
+409 SVLPESYVQVSLQMP
-424 ESTVMTAY
+424 ENTVMTAY
-432 QLPAAEGEEASDFYV
+432 QLPAEDGEEASDFYI
-447 FYAVNQDGTEGWYQ
+447 FYGVNQDGTEGWYQ

-479 ADSSSDDLAEL
+479 ADSSSDDLAAL
-490 QSEYDELSRKYKD
+490 QSEYDELSKKYKD
-503 AKSFSRNMIAVIIF
+503 AKSFSRNMIAVLIF
-517 VLAVAV
+517 VLAIAV
-523 VIGLNIIFFGRK
+523 VIILNIVLFGRK
-535 KKGKDELIEDDNVEL
+535 KKGKDELL
-550 EDAEYDEDTDED
+550 EDNDSENEESEYESDE
-562 LDEDE
+562 EDE
-567 VEDTENDKKHF
+567 FVEKSPEAPMKNAEN
-578 FGKFHGLRKKRN
+578 
-590 NADDF
+590 
-595 LMDEDEDFSENQIKK
+595 
-610 NSTQADITIIGTQPE
+610 
-625 ISQEKTIDLVLDEP
+625 
-639 SQEKTKKAEK
+639 TKKASKAGQTARTNKAGKPKKAE
-649 IESERAKVKETKDAE
+649 ETEEAQEFEE
-664 DDDYFDDEE
+664 DEDDYFDDEE

-690 DYEDEFPAPVKK
+690 DYEDEIPSPSKK
-702 TVTEQTSEKKSSEEN
+702 PVTEETSEKESSTEN
-717 QKTQPEK
+717 VKMDEQQK
-724 NETSV
+724 NETSI
-729 KKEKGLEVFDLND
+729 KNEKGLEVFDLND

>member
-22 QMHAQAASGKTTI
+22 QMHAKAASGKTTI
-35 AVSSGSI
+35 AVSAGSL

-73 ILEFVSCTAT
+73 ILEFVSCNAT
-83 YGGGGGSISVANDS
+83 YGGGGGSISVASDS

-119 VIFSTAEELDSMAG
+119 VIYGTEEELDSMAG

-139 VNNEAAGSSTGNN
+139 VKNEAAGSNTGNN
-152 SSAGTTGG
+152 S
-160 NSAGTGSNNNTGSNT
+160 NTGSNT

-244 NVVKI
+244 NVVQI

-266 RQAAGNAGTT
+266 RQAAGTT
-276 GCETTTTGG
+276 GSETTTTGG
-285 ENGDSENGDAETP
+285 ENGDDGNVDSETP
-298 EDTEEVP
+298 EDTEEVDT
-305 ATETPA
+305 TETPVSA
-311 SQADVVINDT
+311 ADVVINNT
-321 TYHISDSF
+321 TYHIADNF
-329 TEEQIPADFT
+329 TEEQIPSDFT
-339 EATVQFRGTEC
+339 EATVNFRGAEC

-362 IYLETDNVDSTIGRF
+362 IYLETDNVDATTGRF

-392 FTSGESSY
+392 FTAGESSY
-400 VIPLLAPLD
+400 AIPLLAPLD
-409 SVLPDSYVQVSLQMP
+409 SVLPESYVQVSLQMP
-424 ESTVMTAY
+424 ENTVMTAY
-432 QLPAAEGEEASDFYV
+432 QLPAEDGEEASDFYI
-447 FYAVNQDGTEGWYQ
+447 FYGVNQDGTEGWYQ

-479 ADSSSDDLAEL
+479 ADSSSDDLAAL
-490 QSEYDELSRKYKD
+490 QSEYDELSKKYKD
-503 AKSFSRNMIAVIIF
+503 AKSFSRNMIAVLIF
-517 VLAVAV
+517 VLAIAV
-523 VIGLNIIFFGRK
+523 VIILNIVLFGRK
-535 KKGKDELIEDDNVEL
+535 KKGKDELLEDDDSENE
-550 EDAEYDEDTDED
+550 ESEYESDE
-562 LDEDE
+562 EDE
-567 VEDTENDKKHF
+567 FVEKSPEAPMKNAEN
-578 FGKFHGLRKKRN
+578 
-590 NADDF
+590 
-595 LMDEDEDFSENQIKK
+595 
-610 NSTQADITIIGTQPE
+610 
-625 ISQEKTIDLVLDEP
+625 
-639 SQEKTKKAEK
+639 TKKASKAGQTARTNKAGKPKKAE
-649 IESERAKVKETKDAE
+649 ETEEAQEFEE
-664 DDDYFDDEE
+664 DEDDYFDDEE

-690 DYEDEFPAPVKK
+690 DYEDEIPSQSKK
-702 TVTEQTSEKKSSEEN
+702 PVTEETSEKESSTEN
-717 QKTQPEK
+717 VKMDEQQK
-724 NETSV
+724 NETSI
-729 KKEKGLEVFDLND
+729 KNEKRLEVFDLND

>member
-22 QMHAQAASGKTTI
+22 QMHAKAASGKTTI
-35 AVSSGSI
+35 AVSAGSL

-73 ILEFVSCTAT
+73 ILEFVSCNAT
-83 YGGGGGSISVANDS
+83 YGGGGGSISVASDS

-119 VIFSTAEELDSMAG
+119 VIYGTEEELDSMAG

-139 VNNEAAGSSTGNN
+139 VKNEAAGSNTGN
-152 SSAGTTGG
+152 
-160 NSAGTGSNNNTGSNT
+160 NNNTGSNT

-244 NVVKI
+244 NVVQI

-266 RQAAGNAGTT
+266 RQAAGTT
-276 GCETTTTGG
+276 GSETTTTGG
-285 ENGDSENGDAETP
+285 ENGDDGNVDSETP
-298 EDTEEVP
+298 EDTEEVDT
-305 ATETPA
+305 TETPVSA
-311 SQADVVINDT
+311 ADVVINNT
-321 TYHISDSF
+321 TYHIADNF
-329 TEEQIPADFT
+329 TEEQIPSDFT
-339 EATVQFRGTEC
+339 EATVNFRGAEC

-362 IYLETDNVDSTIGRF
+362 IYLETDNVDATTGRF

-392 FTSGESSY
+392 FTAGESSY
-400 VIPLLAPLD
+400 AIPLLAPLD
-409 SVLPDSYVQVSLQMP
+409 SVLPESYVQVSLQMP
-424 ESTVMTAY
+424 ENTVMTAY
-432 QLPAAEGEEASDFYV
+432 QLPAEDGEEASDFYI
-447 FYAVNQDGTEGWYQ
+447 FYGVNQDGTEGWYQ

-479 ADSSSDDLAEL
+479 ADSSSDDLAAL
-490 QSEYDELSRKYKD
+490 QSEYDELSKKYKD

-517 VLAVAV
+517 VLAIAV
-523 VIGLNIIFFGRK
+523 VVILNIMLFGRK
-535 KKGKDELIEDDNVEL
+535 KKGKDELSEDNDPELDEPENEDDEANE
-550 EDAEYDEDTDED
+550 E
-562 LDEDE
+562 
-567 VEDTENDKKHF
+567 TETEKKPF
-578 FGKFHGLRKKRN
+578 LGKFHGFRKKEKN
-590 NADDF
+590 
-595 LMDEDEDFSENQIKK
+595 EDE
-610 NSTQADITIIGTQPE
+610 
-625 ISQEKTIDLVLDEP
+625 
-639 SQEKTKKAEK
+639 
-649 IESERAKVKETKDAE
+649 
-664 DDDYFDDEE
+664 DDYFDDEE

-678 EHPINR
+678 DHPINR

-690 DYEDEFPAPVKK
+690 DYEDEIPSPSKK
-702 TVTEQTSEKKSSEEN
+702 PVTEEMSEKKSPIEN
-717 QKTQPEK
+717 EKMDVPQK
-724 NETSV
+724 NE
-729 KKEKGLEVFDLND
+729 KGMEVFDLND

>member
-22 QMHAQAASGKTTI
+22 QMHAKAASGKTTI
-35 AVSSGSI
+35 AVSAGSL

-73 ILEFVSCTAT
+73 ILEFVSCNAT
-83 YGGGGGSISVANDS
+83 YGGGGGSISVASDS

-119 VIFSTAEELDSMAG
+119 VIYGTEEELDSMAG

-139 VNNEAAGSSTGNN
+139 VKNEAAGSNTGNN
-152 SSAGTTGG
+152 SSAGNNG
-160 NSAGTGSNNNTGSNT
+160 SSGSNGNAGNGSNT

-207 TATVDNSV
+207 TAAVDNSV

-230 IESVTGNTNLAVGA
+230 VESVTGNTNLAVGA

-266 RQAAGNAGTT
+266 RQAAGTT
-276 GCETTTTGG
+276 GSETTTTGG
-285 ENGDSENGDAETP
+285 ENGDDGNGDSETP
-298 EDTEEVP
+298 EDTEEVDT
-305 ATETPA
+305 TETPVSA
-311 SQADVVINDT
+311 ADVVINNT
-321 TYHISDSF
+321 TYHIADNF

-339 EATVQFRGTEC
+339 EATVNFRGTEC
-350 RGLTFNKGTISL
+350 RGLTFDKGTISL
-362 IYLETDNVDSTIGRF
+362 IYLETDNVDATTGRF

-392 FTSGESSY
+392 FTAGESSY

-409 SVLPDSYVQVSLQMP
+409 SVLPESYVQVSLQMP
-424 ESTVMTAY
+424 ENTVMTAY
-432 QLPAAEGEEASDFYV
+432 QLPIEDGEEASDFYI
-447 FYAVNQDGTEGWYQ
+447 FYGVNQDGTEGWYQ

-479 ADSSSDDLAEL
+479 ADSSSDDLAAL
-490 QSEYDELSRKYKD
+490 QSEYDELSKKYKD
-503 AKSFSRNMIAVIIF
+503 AKSFSRNMIAVLIF
-517 VLAVAV
+517 VLAIAV
-523 VIGLNIIFFGRK
+523 VIILNIVLFGRK
-535 KKGKDELIEDDNVEL
+535 KKGKDELL
-550 EDAEYDEDTDED
+550 EDNDSENEESEYESDE
-562 LDEDE
+562 EDE
-567 VEDTENDKKHF
+567 FVEKSPEAPMKNAEN
-578 FGKFHGLRKKRN
+578 
-590 NADDF
+590 
-595 LMDEDEDFSENQIKK
+595 
-610 NSTQADITIIGTQPE
+610 
-625 ISQEKTIDLVLDEP
+625 
-639 SQEKTKKAEK
+639 TKKASKAGQTARTNKAGKPKKAE
-649 IESERAKVKETKDAE
+649 ETEEAQEFEE
-664 DDDYFDDEE
+664 DEDDYFDDEE

-690 DYEDEFPAPVKK
+690 DYEDEIPSPSKK
-702 TVTEQTSEKKSSEEN
+702 PVTEEMSEKKSPIEN
-717 QKTQPEK
+717 EKMDVPQK
-724 NETSV
+724 NE
-729 KKEKGLEVFDLND
+729 KGMEVFDLND

>member
-22 QMHAQAASGKTTI
+22 QMHAKAASGKTTI
-35 AVSSGSI
+35 AVSAGSL

-73 ILEFVSCTAT
+73 ILEFVSCNAT
-83 YGGGGGSISVANDS
+83 YGGGGGSISVASDS

-119 VIFSTAEELDSMAG
+119 VIYGTEEELDSMAG

-139 VNNEAAGSSTGNN
+139 VKNEAAGSNTGN
-152 SSAGTTGG
+152 
-160 NSAGTGSNNNTGSNT
+160 NNNTGSNT

-244 NVVKI
+244 NVVQI

-266 RQAAGNAGTT
+266 RQAAGTT
-276 GCETTTTGG
+276 GSETTTTGG
-285 ENGDSENGDAETP
+285 ENGDDGNVDSETP
-298 EDTEEVP
+298 EDTEEVDT
-305 ATETPA
+305 TETPVSA
-311 SQADVVINDT
+311 ADVVINNT
-321 TYHISDSF
+321 TYHIADNF
-329 TEEQIPADFT
+329 TEEQIPSDFT
-339 EATVQFRGTEC
+339 EATVNFRGAEC

-362 IYLETDNVDSTIGRF
+362 IYLETDNVDATTGRF

-392 FTSGESSY
+392 FTAGESSY
-400 VIPLLAPLD
+400 AIPLLAPLD
-409 SVLPDSYVQVSLQMP
+409 SVLPESYVQVSLQMP
-424 ESTVMTAY
+424 ENTVMTAY
-432 QLPAAEGEEASDFYV
+432 QLPAEDGEEASDFYI
-447 FYAVNQDGTEGWYQ
+447 FYGVNQDGTEGWYQ

-479 ADSSSDDLAEL
+479 ADSSSDDLAAL
-490 QSEYDELSRKYKD
+490 QGEYDELSKKYKD

-517 VLAVAV
+517 VLAIAV
-523 VIGLNIIFFGRK
+523 VIILNIVLFGRK
-535 KKGKDELIEDDNVEL
+535 KKGKDELLEDDDSENE
-550 EDAEYDEDTDED
+550 ESEYESDE
-562 LDEDE
+562 EDE
-567 VEDTENDKKHF
+567 FVEKSPEAPMKNAEN
-578 FGKFHGLRKKRN
+578 
-590 NADDF
+590 
-595 LMDEDEDFSENQIKK
+595 
-610 NSTQADITIIGTQPE
+610 
-625 ISQEKTIDLVLDEP
+625 
-639 SQEKTKKAEK
+639 TKKASKAGQTARTNKARKPKKAE
-649 IESERAKVKETKDAE
+649 ETEEAQEFEE
-664 DDDYFDDEE
+664 DEDDYFDDEE

-690 DYEDEFPAPVKK
+690 DYEDEIPSTSEKS
-702 TVTEQTSEKKSSEEN
+702 VTEEKSEKKSSTEN
-717 QKTQPEK
+717 EKMDVPQK

-729 KKEKGLEVFDLND
+729 KNEKGMEVFDLND

>member
-22 QMHAQAASGKTTI
+22 QMHAKAASGKTTI
-35 AVSSGSI
+35 AVSASSL

-73 ILEFVSCTAT
+73 ILEFVSCNAT
-83 YGGGGGSISVANDS
+83 YGGGGGSISVASDS

-119 VIFSTAEELDSMAG
+119 VIYGTEEELDSMAG

-139 VNNEAAGSSTGNN
+139 VKNEAAG
-152 SSAGTTGG
+152 G
-160 NSAGTGSNNNTGSNT
+160 NSTNNGSSGSNGNAGNGSSSGTGSNNNTGSNT

-207 TATVDNSV
+207 TAAVDNSV

-230 IESVTGNTNLAVGA
+230 VESVTGNTNLAVGA

-266 RQAAGNAGTT
+266 RQAAGTT
-276 GCETTTTGG
+276 GSETTTTGG
-285 ENGDSENGDAETP
+285 ENGDDGNGDSETP
-298 EDTEEVP
+298 EDTEEVDT
-305 ATETPA
+305 TETPVSA
-311 SQADVVINDT
+311 ADVVINNT
-321 TYHISDSF
+321 TYHIADNF

-339 EATVQFRGTEC
+339 EATVNFRGTEC
-350 RGLTFNKGTISL
+350 RGLTFDKGTISL
-362 IYLETDNVDSTIGRF
+362 IYLETDNVDATTGRF

-392 FTSGESSY
+392 FTAGESSY

-409 SVLPDSYVQVSLQMP
+409 SVLPESYVQVSLQMP
-424 ESTVMTAY
+424 ENTVMTAY
-432 QLPAAEGEEASDFYV
+432 QLPVEDGEEASDFYI
-447 FYAVNQDGTEGWYQ
+447 FYGVNQDGTEGWYQ

-479 ADSSSDDLAEL
+479 ADSSSDDLAAL
-490 QSEYDELSRKYKD
+490 QSQYDELSKKYKD
-503 AKSFSRNMIAVIIF
+503 AKSFSRNMIAVLIF
-517 VLAVAV
+517 VLAIAV
-523 VIGLNIIFFGRK
+523 VIILNIMLFGRK
-535 KKGKDELIEDDNVEL
+535 KKGKDELLEDDNVEL
-550 EDAEYDEDTDED
+550 EDAEYDEDI
-562 LDEDE
+562 DEDE
-567 VEDTENDKKHF
+567 VEDTETDKKPL
-578 FGKFHGLRKKRN
+578 FGKFHGFRKKE
-590 NADDF
+590 DDS
-595 LMDEDEDFSENQIKK
+595 LLDEGD
-610 NSTQADITIIGTQPE
+610 E

-639 SQEKTKKAEK
+639 SQKKTKKAEK

-678 EHPINR
+678 DHPINR

-690 DYEDEFPAPVKK
+690 DYEDEIPAPVKK
-702 TVTEQTSEKKSSEEN
+702 TVTEQTSEQKSSEED

>member
-22 QMHAQAASGKTTI
+22 QMHAKAASGKTTI
-35 AVSSGSI
+35 AVSAGSL

-73 ILEFVSCTAT
+73 ILEFVSCNAT
-83 YGGGGGSISVANDS
+83 YGGGGGSISVASDS
-97 FSVTLKAISAGKA
+97 FSVTLKAIAAGKA

-139 VNNEAAGSSTGNN
+139 VKNEAAG
-152 SSAGTTGG
+152 G
-160 NSAGTGSNNNTGSNT
+160 NSTNNGSSGSNGNAGNGSSSGTGSNNNTGSNT

-244 NVVKI
+244 NVVQI

-266 RQAAGNAGTT
+266 RQAAGTT
-276 GCETTTTGG
+276 GSETTTTGG
-285 ENGDSENGDAETP
+285 ENGDDGNGDSETP
-298 EDTEEVP
+298 EDTEEVDT
-305 ATETPA
+305 TETPVSA
-311 SQADVVINDT
+311 ADVVINNT
-321 TYHISDSF
+321 TYHIADNF

-339 EATVQFRGTEC
+339 EATVNFRGAEC

-362 IYLETDNVDSTIGRF
+362 IYLETDNVDATTGRF

-392 FTSGESSY
+392 FTAGESSY

-409 SVLPDSYVQVSLQMP
+409 SVLPESYVQVSLQMP
-424 ESTVMTAY
+424 ENTVMTAY
-432 QLPAAEGEEASDFYV
+432 QLPVEDGEEASDFYI
-447 FYAVNQDGTEGWYQ
+447 FYGVNQDGTEGWYQ

-469 QRVNGNITET
+469 QRVNGNITEA
-479 ADSSSDDLAEL
+479 ADSSSDDLAAL
-490 QSEYDELSRKYKD
+490 QSEYDELSKKYKD
-503 AKSFSRNMIAVIIF
+503 AKSFSRNMIAVLIF
-517 VLAVAV
+517 VLAIAV
-523 VIGLNIIFFGRK
+523 VIILNIVLFGRK
-535 KKGKDELIEDDNVEL
+535 KKGKDELLEDDDSENE
-550 EDAEYDEDTDED
+550 ESEYESDE
-562 LDEDE
+562 EDE
-567 VEDTENDKKHF
+567 FVEKSPEAPMKNAEN
-578 FGKFHGLRKKRN
+578 
-590 NADDF
+590 
-595 LMDEDEDFSENQIKK
+595 
-610 NSTQADITIIGTQPE
+610 
-625 ISQEKTIDLVLDEP
+625 
-639 SQEKTKKAEK
+639 TKKASKAGQTARTNKAGKPKKAE
-649 IESERAKVKETKDAE
+649 ETEEAQEFEE
-664 DDDYFDDEE
+664 DEDDYFDDEE

-690 DYEDEFPAPVKK
+690 DYEDEIPSQSKK
-702 TVTEQTSEKKSSEEN
+702 PVTEETSEKESSTEN
-717 QKTQPEK
+717 VKMDEQQK
-724 NETSV
+724 NETSI
-729 KKEKGLEVFDLND
+729 KNEKGLEVFDLND

>member
-22 QMHAQAASGKTTI
+22 QMHAKAASGKTTI
-35 AVSSGSI
+35 AVSAGSL

-73 ILEFVSCTAT
+73 ILEFVSCNAT
-83 YGGGGGSISVANDS
+83 YGGGGGSISVASDS
-97 FSVTLKAISAGKA
+97 FSVTLKAIAAGKA

-139 VNNEAAGSSTGNN
+139 VKNEAAG
-152 SSAGTTGG
+152 G
-160 NSAGTGSNNNTGSNT
+160 NSTNNGSSGSNGNAGNGSSSGTGSNNNTGSNT

-230 IESVTGNTNLAVGA
+230 IESVTGNTNLSVGA
-244 NVVKI
+244 NVVQI

-266 RQAAGNAGTT
+266 RQAAGTT
-276 GCETTTTGG
+276 GSETTTTGG
-285 ENGDSENGDAETP
+285 ENGDDGNGDSETP
-298 EDTEEVP
+298 EDTEEVDT
-305 ATETPA
+305 TETPVSA
-311 SQADVVINDT
+311 ADVVINNT
-321 TYHISDSF
+321 TYHIADNF

-339 EATVQFRGTEC
+339 EATVNFRGAEC

-362 IYLETDNVDSTIGRF
+362 IYLETDNVDATTGRF

-392 FTSGESSY
+392 FTAGESSY

-409 SVLPDSYVQVSLQMP
+409 SVLPESYVQVSLQMP
-424 ESTVMTAY
+424 ENTVMTAY
-432 QLPAAEGEEASDFYV
+432 QLPVEDGEEASDFYI
-447 FYAVNQDGTEGWYQ
+447 FYGVNQDGTEGWYQ

-469 QRVNGNITET
+469 QRVNGNITEA
-479 ADSSSDDLAEL
+479 ADSSSDDLAAL
-490 QSEYDELSRKYKD
+490 QSEYDELSKKYKD

-517 VLAVAV
+517 VLAIAAV
-523 VIGLNIIFFGRK
+523 VILNIVLFGRK
-535 KKGKDELIEDDNVEL
+535 KKGKDELLEDDDSENE
-550 EDAEYDEDTDED
+550 ESEYESDE
-562 LDEDE
+562 EDE
-567 VEDTENDKKHF
+567 FVEKSPEAPMKNAEN
-578 FGKFHGLRKKRN
+578 
-590 NADDF
+590 
-595 LMDEDEDFSENQIKK
+595 
-610 NSTQADITIIGTQPE
+610 
-625 ISQEKTIDLVLDEP
+625 
-639 SQEKTKKAEK
+639 TKKASKAGQTARTNKAGKPKKAE
-649 IESERAKVKETKDAE
+649 ETEEAQEFEE
-664 DDDYFDDEE
+664 DEDDYFDDEE

-690 DYEDEFPAPVKK
+690 DYEDEIPSQSKK
-702 TVTEQTSEKKSSEEN
+702 PVTEETSEKESSTEN
-717 QKTQPEK
+717 VKMDEQQK
-724 NETSV
+724 NETSI
-729 KKEKGLEVFDLND
+729 KNEKGLEVFDLND

>member
-22 QMHAQAASGKTTI
+22 QMHAKAASGKTTI
-35 AVSSGSI
+35 AVSASSL

-73 ILEFVSCTAT
+73 ILEFVSCNAT
-83 YGGGGGSISVANDS
+83 YGGGGGSISVASDS

-119 VIFSTAEELDSMAG
+119 VIYGTEEELDSMAG

-139 VNNEAAGSSTGNN
+139 VKNEAAGSNGNAGN
-152 SSAGTTGG
+152 GSS
-160 NSAGTGSNNNTGSNT
+160 SGTGSNNNTGS

-230 IESVTGNTNLAVGA
+230 VESVTGNTNLAVGA

-249 VVKAENGTTA
+249 VVNAENGTTA

-266 RQAAGNAGTT
+266 RQAAGTT
-276 GCETTTTGG
+276 GSETTTTGG
-285 ENGDSENGDAETP
+285 ENGDSGNGDAETP

-305 ATETPA
+305 ATEAPA
-311 SQADVVINDT
+311 SQAEVVINDT
-321 TYHISDSF
+321 AYHISDSF

-339 EATVQFRGTEC
+339 EAAVQFRGTEC
-350 RGLTFNKGTISL
+350 RGLSFNKGMISL

-377 FIYDETRDVVYDFMK
+377 FIYDETRDVIYDFMK
-392 FTSGESSY
+392 FTAGESSY

-479 ADSSSDDLAEL
+479 ADSSSDDLAAL
-490 QSEYDELSRKYKD
+490 QSEYDELSKKYKD
-503 AKSFSRNMIAVIIF
+503 AKSFSRNMIAVLIF
-517 VLAVAV
+517 VLAIAV
-523 VIGLNIIFFGRK
+523 VVILNIMLFGRK
-535 KKGKDELIEDDNVEL
+535 KKGKDELSEDDDPEL
-550 EDAEYDEDTDED
+550 AEPEDEDDEAN
-562 LDEDE
+562 EE
-567 VEDTENDKKHF
+567 TETEKKPLL
-578 FGKFHGLRKKRN
+578 GKFHGFRKKEKN
-590 NADDF
+590 
-595 LMDEDEDFSENQIKK
+595 EDE
-610 NSTQADITIIGTQPE
+610 
-625 ISQEKTIDLVLDEP
+625 
-639 SQEKTKKAEK
+639 
-649 IESERAKVKETKDAE
+649 
-664 DDDYFDDEE
+664 DDYFDDEE

-678 EHPINR
+678 DHPINR

-690 DYEDEFPAPVKK
+690 DYEDEIPSTSEKS
-702 TVTEQTSEKKSSEEN
+702 VTEEKSEKKSSTEN
-717 QKTQPEK
+717 EKMDVPQK

-729 KKEKGLEVFDLND
+729 KNEKGMEVFDLND